1 MKKRIGSLLL
11 VVAMCLTLL
20 PTAAFAAEDVSV
32 WDGTI
37 ATEFAGGTG
46 TESDPY
52 QIADGAQLAYLA
64 QTVNNGEE
72 YKDKYFVLTADID
85 LGNQQWTPIG
95 NSFASLLFHD
105 TDYRIFAGNVD
116 GKGYTIS
123 NLSIGT
129 ENEPLTSD
137 VFGLFG
143 AAMGKI
149 SNLNLDN
156 VFINGVAKNVS
167 RYVIGLSGGLAGSAS
182 DSIENCHV
190 TNLNMNLATPDNGV
204 SAAYWLGGLVGALDS
219 EHIEGCSVSGKITE
233 KSGKGSVGGFIGEL
247 GKGAKISYSHADVAL
262 TVTADYYGGA
272 AVGGFIGKGNGES
285 DKATVINNCYA
296 TGNVTGG
303 SYSGGFAGGLWGL
316 NIENCYA
323 AGNVTQAA
331 ASMASFVGTDASDP
345 HYYGSIKNCYT
356 TGEVIGT
363 AANTYAFAQQDAT
376 ERSPITNCYFV
387 DTNSKIKNTNETA
400 TAKTLDEM
408 KTEDFATALNNNNP
422 ANGWIYKDGQTPL
435 CGAEPADYS
444 AVDAALTKM
453 PADLTVYTD
462 ETVAALNTA
471 KANVVK
477 GKVIAKQSEVDAW
490 ATAIED
496 AVAAL
501 KYKSAD
507 YTKVD
512 AALAKVPSDVNGYTD
527 ASVAALNA
535 AIAAVDRTK
544 NITEQTAVDA
554 MATAIENAIA
564 GLTRKSS
571 GSSGSSTPRYE
582 VTAPSQTAGGT
593 VSVSPKNASKGSTVT
608 ITVAPAEGYEVGS
621 VTVKDAK
628 GNTIAVTD
636 KGNGKYTFIMPG
648 SKVSIGT
655 AFTKTPETSPFD
667 DVSVDA
673 YYFDAVKWAADKGI
687 TGGVSDNLFAPDDG
701 CTRAHIVTF
710 LWRAAGSPEPKS
722 MASFTDVTASAYY
735 AKAVAW
741 AVENGVTNGT
751 TATTFDPDAVCTRAQ
766 AVAFLARALNGKGG
780 SAVAF
785 TDVPADSY
793 YADAVAWAVVNRV
806 TNGVSSD
813 RFAPDNSCTRAQITA
828 FLYRAYVK

>member
-20 PTAAFAAEDVSV
+20 PTAAFAVDDEETAAAPEKFVITSVSDLQTFADAV
-32 WDGTI
+32 NEGDYDGKTDAVVTLDADLDLAGI
-37 ATEFAGGTG
+37 AWIPMGDTSHDFAGTF
-46 TESDPY
+46 
-52 QIADGAQLAYLA
+52 DGQ
-64 QTVNNGEE
+64 G
-72 YKDKYFVLTADID
+72 
-85 LGNQQWTPIG
+85 
-95 NSFASLLFHD
+95 H
-105 TDYRIFAGNVD
+105 
-116 GKGYTIS
+116 TIS
-123 NLSIGT
+123 NLTIGT
-129 ENEPLTSD
+129 ADAPITGELA
-137 VFGLFG
+137 GLFG
-143 AAMGKI
+143 VVEGTVK
-149 SNLNLDN
+149 NLFLDEVSVNAN
-156 VFINGVAKNVS
+156 VGY
-167 RYVIGLSGGLAGSAS
+167 YVGGLAAYAVGP
-182 DSIENCHV
+182 IENCHITKLDMDAV
-190 TNLNMNLATPDNGV
+190 ASGV
-204 SAAYWLGGLVGALDS
+204 GGLIGYATS
-219 EHIEGCSVSGKITE
+219 GNSIYGCSVSGEIAV
-233 KSGKGSVGGFIGEL
+233 KSGCQGVGGFIGSM
-247 GKGAKISYSHADVAL
+247 GKNAQITYSGATVS
-262 TVTADYYGGA
+262 VTAPKEGSTNA
-272 AVGGFIGKGNGES
+272 GGFIGRGNGERAARAIVKNCYS
-285 DKATVINNCYA
+285 KGAVTGGAYAGGFTGSMAGMDIQNCYA
-296 TGNVTGG
+296 TGNVTDAFVEMT
-303 SYSGGFAGGLWGL
+303 SFAGTNSVAFDLDGVAR
-316 NIENCYA
+316 NCYA
-323 AGNVTQAA
+323 T
-331 ASMASFVGTDASDP
+331 GTA
-345 HYYGSIKNCYT
+345 T
-356 TGEVIGT
+356 AGT
-363 AANTYAFAQQDAT
+363 AAFL
-376 ERSPITNCYFV
+376 
-387 DTNSKIKNTNETA
+387 NETA
-400 TAKTLDEM
+400 TARSEVVNCYYVDTNTAVATGYEKATAKSLDEM
-408 KTEDFATALNNNNP
+408 KAEEFAAMLNNGDTT
-422 ANGWIYKDGQTPL
+422 NGWIYKDGQTPL

-444 AVDAALTKM
+444 AVDAALKKM

-507 YTKVD
+507 YTQVD

-535 AIAAVDRTK
+535 AIVAVDRTK

-582 VTAPSQTAGGT
+582 VTAPGQTAGGT

-608 ITVAPAEGYEVGS
+608 ITVTPAEGYEVGS

-636 KGNGKYTFIMPG
+636 KGNGKYTFTMPG
-648 SKVSIGT
+648 SKVSIST
-655 AFTKTPETSPFD
+655 AFTKMPETSPFD

-722 MASFTDVTASAYY
+722 MAGFTDVSASAYY

-780 SAVAF
+780 SAAAF

-793 YADAVAWAVVNRV
+793 YADAVAWAVENRV

>member
-20 PTAAFAAEDVSV
+20 PIAAFAVDDEETAAAPEKFVITSV
-32 WDGTI
+32 GDLQAFADAVNKGDYDGKTDAVVTLDADLDLAGI
-37 ATEFAGGTG
+37 AWIPMGDTSHDFAGTF
-46 TESDPY
+46 
-52 QIADGAQLAYLA
+52 DGQ
-64 QTVNNGEE
+64 G
-72 YKDKYFVLTADID
+72 
-85 LGNQQWTPIG
+85 
-95 NSFASLLFHD
+95 H
-105 TDYRIFAGNVD
+105 
-116 GKGYTIS
+116 TIS
-123 NLSIGT
+123 NLTIGT
-129 ENEPLTSD
+129 ADAPITGELA
-137 VFGLFG
+137 GLFG
-143 AAMGKI
+143 VVEGTVK
-149 SNLNLDN
+149 NLFLDEVSVNAN
-156 VFINGVAKNVS
+156 VGY
-167 RYVIGLSGGLAGSAS
+167 YVGGLVAYAVGP
-182 DSIENCHV
+182 IENCHITKLDMDAV
-190 TNLNMNLATPDNGV
+190 ASGV
-204 SAAYWLGGLVGALDS
+204 GGLIGYATS
-219 EHIEGCSVSGKITE
+219 GNSIYGCSVSGEIAV
-233 KSGKGSVGGFIGEL
+233 KSGCPGVGGFIGSM
-247 GKGAKISYSHADVAL
+247 GKNAQITYSGATVS
-262 TVTADYYGGA
+262 VTAPKERSTNA
-272 AVGGFIGKGNGES
+272 GGFIGRGNGERAARAIVKNCYS
-285 DKATVINNCYA
+285 KGAVTGGAYAGGFTGSMAGMDIQNCYA
-296 TGNVTGG
+296 TGNVTDAFVEMT
-303 SYSGGFAGGLWGL
+303 SFAGTNSVAFDLDGVAR
-316 NIENCYA
+316 NCYA
-323 AGNVTQAA
+323 T
-331 ASMASFVGTDASDP
+331 GTA
-345 HYYGSIKNCYT
+345 T
-356 TGEVIGT
+356 AGT
-363 AANTYAFAQQDAT
+363 AAFL
-376 ERSPITNCYFV
+376 
-387 DTNSKIKNTNETA
+387 NETA
-400 TAKTLDEM
+400 TARSEVVNCYYVDTNTAVATGNEKATDKSLDEM
-408 KTEDFATALNNNNP
+408 KAEEFAAMLNNGDTT
-422 ANGWIYKDGQTPL
+422 NGWIYKDGQTPL

-444 AVDAALTKM
+444 AVDAALKKM
-453 PADLTVYTD
+453 PADLTVLYTD

-608 ITVAPAEGYEVGS
+608 ITVTPAEGYEVGS

-636 KGNGKYTFIMPG
+636 KGNGKYTFTMPG

-655 AFTKTPETSPFD
+655 AFIKTPETSPFD

-722 MASFTDVTASAYY
+722 MAGFTDVSASAYY

-780 SAVAF
+780 SAAAF

-793 YADAVAWAVVNRV
+793 YADAVAWAVANSV

-813 RFAPDNSCTRAQITA
+813 RFAPNNRCTRAQITA

>member
-20 PTAAFAAEDVSV
+20 PTAAFAVDDEGTAAAPEKFVIKTVEDLQTFATAVNGGKYNDQTDAVVSL
-32 WDGTI
+32 
-37 ATEFAGGTG
+37 E
-46 TESDPY
+46 
-52 QIADGAQLAYLA
+52 ADL
-64 QTVNNGEE
+64 N
-72 YKDKYFVLTADID
+72 LT
-85 LGNQQWTPIG
+85 
-95 NSFASLLFHD
+95 
-105 TDYRIFAGNVD
+105 NVD
-116 GKGYTIS
+116 WVSMGDGDHYFSGKFYGNGHTIS
-123 NLSIGT
+123 NLDFSSLYGK
-129 ENEPLTSD
+129 NEYTAEGF
-137 VFGLFG
+137 FGEIYG
-143 AAMGKI
+143 A
-149 SNLNLDN
+149 
-156 VFINGVAKNVS
+156 
-167 RYVIGLSGGLAGSAS
+167 
-182 DSIENCHV
+182 E
-190 TNLNMNLATPDNGV
+190 
-204 SAAYWLGGLVGALDS
+204 
-219 EHIEGCSVSGKITE
+219 VSGLTIQGTITVDSTR
-233 KSGKGSVGGFIGEL
+233 KYTYFGVL
-247 GKGAKISYSHADVAL
+247 A
-262 TVTADYYGGA
+262 
-272 AVGGFIGKGNGES
+272 
-285 DKATVINNCYA
+285 
-296 TGNVTGG
+296 
-303 SYSGGFAGGLWGL
+303 GFAGGCTFSDCVANVSFTNNGQYVYGTLGL
-316 NIENCYA
+316 IGWSADTNIEYCQNKGNYTITGSMGSLYVGGIAGFADGTSEIRYCMNTGDMTVNAPHAGGIVGHLTGNAKLINCYSVGKLTPCGKGIEDIGGIVGTVGSNTGTNNTVQHCYFSGEIDLSQYTATPPYTLFGGIVGQKTIAPRKDDGVDVAEAVFENNFFAEKENVTACGTNVEVGTAKSLEYMKTKEFYGELTAGGGDYIYVENGTPVLPAPKYTVSFDITPTDNLTGVTVKIGEETLDPTSKKIALA
-323 AGNVTQAA
+323 AGTYNVTVEGT
-331 ASMASFVGTDASDP
+331 SFSKEIT
-345 HYYGSIKNCYT
+345 I
-356 TGEVIGT
+356 T
-363 AANTYAFAQQDAT
+363 AD
-376 ERSPITNCYFV
+376 
-387 DTNSKIKNTNETA
+387 TA
-400 TAKTLDEM
+400 THTQTLD
-408 KTEDFATALNNNNP
+408 L
-422 ANGWIYKDGQTPL
+422 
-435 CGAEPADYS
+435 
-444 AVDAALTKM
+444 
-453 PADLTVYTD
+453 
-462 ETVAALNTA
+462 
-471 KANVVK
+471 
-477 GKVIAKQSEVDAW
+477 
-490 ATAIED
+490 
-496 AVAAL
+496 
-501 KYKSAD
+501 SAD

-582 VTAPSQTAGGT
+582 VTAPGQTAGGT
-593 VSVSPKNASKGSTVT
+593 VSVSPKNAAKGSTVT
-608 ITVAPAEGYEVGS
+608 ITVTPAEGYEVGS
-621 VTVKDAK
+621 VTAKDAK

-722 MASFTDVTASAYY
+722 MTSFTDVTASAYY

-780 SAVAF
+780 SSAAF

-793 YADAVAWAVVNRV
+793 YADAVAWAVANRV

>member
-20 PTAAFAAEDVSV
+20 PTAAFAVDDEETAAAPEKFVITSV
-32 WDGTI
+32 GDLQAFADAVNKGDYDGKTDAVVTLDADLDLAGI
-37 ATEFAGGTG
+37 AWIPMGDTSHDFAGTF
-46 TESDPY
+46 
-52 QIADGAQLAYLA
+52 DGQ
-64 QTVNNGEE
+64 G
-72 YKDKYFVLTADID
+72 
-85 LGNQQWTPIG
+85 
-95 NSFASLLFHD
+95 H
-105 TDYRIFAGNVD
+105 
-116 GKGYTIS
+116 TIS
-123 NLSIGT
+123 NLTIGT
-129 ENEPLTSD
+129 ADAPITGELA
-137 VFGLFG
+137 GLFG
-143 AAMGKI
+143 VVEGTVK
-149 SNLNLDN
+149 NLFLDEVSVNAN
-156 VFINGVAKNVS
+156 VGY
-167 RYVIGLSGGLAGSAS
+167 YVGGLVAYAVGP
-182 DSIENCHV
+182 IENCHITKLDMDAV
-190 TNLNMNLATPDNGV
+190 ASGV
-204 SAAYWLGGLVGALDS
+204 GGLIGYATS
-219 EHIEGCSVSGKITE
+219 GNSIYGCSVSGEIAV
-233 KSGKGSVGGFIGEL
+233 KSGCQGVGGFIGSM
-247 GKGAKISYSHADVAL
+247 GKNAQITYSGATVS
-262 TVTADYYGGA
+262 VTAPKERSTNA
-272 AVGGFIGKGNGES
+272 GGFIGRGNGERAARAIVKNCYS
-285 DKATVINNCYA
+285 KGAVTGGAYAGGFTGSMAGMDIQNCYA
-296 TGNVTGG
+296 TGNVTDAFVEMT
-303 SYSGGFAGGLWGL
+303 SFAGTNSVAFDLDGGAR
-316 NIENCYA
+316 NCYA
-323 AGNVTQAA
+323 T
-331 ASMASFVGTDASDP
+331 GTA
-345 HYYGSIKNCYT
+345 T
-356 TGEVIGT
+356 AGT
-363 AANTYAFAQQDAT
+363 AAFL
-376 ERSPITNCYFV
+376 
-387 DTNSKIKNTNETA
+387 NETA
-400 TAKTLDEM
+400 TARSEVVNCYYVDTNTAVATGYEKATAKSLDEM
-408 KTEDFATALNNNNP
+408 KAEEFAAMLNNGDTT
-422 ANGWIYKDGQTPL
+422 NGWIYKDGQTPL

-444 AVDAALTKM
+444 AVDAALKKM
-453 PADLTVYTD
+453 PEDLTVLYTD

-608 ITVAPAEGYEVGS
+608 ITVTPAEGYEVGS

-636 KGNGKYTFIMPG
+636 KGNGKYTFTMPG

-655 AFTKTPETSPFD
+655 AFIKTPETSPFD

-722 MASFTDVTASAYY
+722 MAGFTDVSASAYY

-780 SAVAF
+780 SAAAF

-793 YADAVAWAVVNRV
+793 YADAVAWAVANSV

-813 RFAPDNSCTRAQITA
+813 RFAPNNRCTRAQITA

>member
-20 PTAAFAAEDVSV
+20 PIAAFAVDDEETAAAPEKFVITSV
-32 WDGTI
+32 GDLQAFADAVNKGDYDGKTDAVVTLDADLDLAGI
-37 ATEFAGGTG
+37 AWIPMGDTSHDFAGTF
-46 TESDPY
+46 
-52 QIADGAQLAYLA
+52 DGQ
-64 QTVNNGEE
+64 G
-72 YKDKYFVLTADID
+72 
-85 LGNQQWTPIG
+85 
-95 NSFASLLFHD
+95 H
-105 TDYRIFAGNVD
+105 
-116 GKGYTIS
+116 TIS
-123 NLSIGT
+123 NLTIGT
-129 ENEPLTSD
+129 ADAPITGELA
-137 VFGLFG
+137 GLFG
-143 AAMGKI
+143 VVEGTVK
-149 SNLNLDN
+149 NLFLDEVSVNAN
-156 VFINGVAKNVS
+156 VGY
-167 RYVIGLSGGLAGSAS
+167 YVGGLVAYAVGP
-182 DSIENCHV
+182 IENCHITKLDMDAV
-190 TNLNMNLATPDNGV
+190 ASGV
-204 SAAYWLGGLVGALDS
+204 GGLIGYATS
-219 EHIEGCSVSGKITE
+219 GNSIYGCSVSGEIAV
-233 KSGKGSVGGFIGEL
+233 KSGCQGVGGFIGSM
-247 GKGAKISYSHADVAL
+247 GKNAQITYSGATVS
-262 TVTADYYGGA
+262 VTAPKERSTNA
-272 AVGGFIGKGNGES
+272 GGFIGRGNGERAARAIVKNCYS
-285 DKATVINNCYA
+285 KGAVTGGAYAGGFTGSMAGMDIQNCYA
-296 TGNVTGG
+296 TGNVTDAFVEMT
-303 SYSGGFAGGLWGL
+303 SFAGTNSVAFDLDGVAR
-316 NIENCYA
+316 NCYA
-323 AGNVTQAA
+323 T
-331 ASMASFVGTDASDP
+331 GTA
-345 HYYGSIKNCYT
+345 T
-356 TGEVIGT
+356 AGT
-363 AANTYAFAQQDAT
+363 AAFLNETA
-376 ERSPITNCYFV
+376 RSEVVNCYYV
-387 DTNSKIKNTNETA
+387 DTNTAVATGYEKA
-400 TAKTLDEM
+400 TAKSLDEM
-408 KTEDFATALNNNNP
+408 KAEEFAAMLNNGDTT
-422 ANGWIYKDGQTPL
+422 NGWIYKDGQTPL

-444 AVDAALTKM
+444 AVDAALKKM
-453 PADLTVYTD
+453 PADLTVLYTD

-608 ITVAPAEGYEVGS
+608 ITVTLAEGYEVGS

-636 KGNGKYTFIMPG
+636 KGNGKYTFTMPG

-655 AFTKTPETSPFD
+655 AFIKTPETSPFD

-722 MASFTDVTASAYY
+722 MAGFTDVSASAYY

-780 SAVAF
+780 SAAAF

-793 YADAVAWAVVNRV
+793 YADAVAWAVANSV

-813 RFAPDNSCTRAQITA
+813 RFAPNNRCTRAQITA

>member
-20 PTAAFAAEDVSV
+20 PIAAFAVDDEETAAAPEKFVITSV
-32 WDGTI
+32 GDLQAFADAVNKGDYDGKTDAVVTLDADLDLAGI
-37 ATEFAGGTG
+37 AWIPMGDTSHDFAGTF
-46 TESDPY
+46 
-52 QIADGAQLAYLA
+52 DGQ
-64 QTVNNGEE
+64 G
-72 YKDKYFVLTADID
+72 
-85 LGNQQWTPIG
+85 
-95 NSFASLLFHD
+95 H
-105 TDYRIFAGNVD
+105 
-116 GKGYTIS
+116 TIS
-123 NLSIGT
+123 NLTIGT
-129 ENEPLTSD
+129 ADAPITGELA
-137 VFGLFG
+137 GLFG
-143 AAMGKI
+143 VVEGTVK
-149 SNLNLDN
+149 NLFLDEVSVNAN
-156 VFINGVAKNVS
+156 VGY
-167 RYVIGLSGGLAGSAS
+167 YVGGLVAYAVGP
-182 DSIENCHV
+182 IENCHITKLDMDAV
-190 TNLNMNLATPDNGV
+190 ASGV
-204 SAAYWLGGLVGALDS
+204 GGLIGYATS
-219 EHIEGCSVSGKITE
+219 GNSIYGCSVSGEIAV
-233 KSGKGSVGGFIGEL
+233 KSGCQGVGGFIGSM
-247 GKGAKISYSHADVAL
+247 GKNAQITYSGATVS
-262 TVTADYYGGA
+262 VTAPKERSTNA
-272 AVGGFIGKGNGES
+272 GGFIGRGNGERAARAIVKNCYS
-285 DKATVINNCYA
+285 KGAVTGGAYAGGFTGSMAGMDIQNCYA
-296 TGNVTGG
+296 TGNVTDAFVEMT
-303 SYSGGFAGGLWGL
+303 SFAGTNSVAFDLDGVAR
-316 NIENCYA
+316 NCYA
-323 AGNVTQAA
+323 T
-331 ASMASFVGTDASDP
+331 GTA
-345 HYYGSIKNCYT
+345 T
-356 TGEVIGT
+356 AGT
-363 AANTYAFAQQDAT
+363 AAFL
-376 ERSPITNCYFV
+376 
-387 DTNSKIKNTNETA
+387 NETA
-400 TAKTLDEM
+400 TARSEVVNCYYVDTNTAVATGYEKATAKSLDEM
-408 KTEDFATALNNNNP
+408 KAEEFAAMLNNGDTT
-422 ANGWIYKDGQTPL
+422 NGWIYKDGQTPL

-444 AVDAALTKM
+444 AVDAALKKM
-453 PADLTVYTD
+453 PADLTVLYTD

-608 ITVAPAEGYEVGS
+608 ITVTPAEGYEVGS

-636 KGNGKYTFIMPG
+636 KGNGKYTFTMPG

-655 AFTKTPETSPFD
+655 AFIKTPETSPFD

-722 MASFTDVTASAYY
+722 MAGFTDVSASAYY

-766 AVAFLARALNGKGG
+766 AVAFLARALTGKGG
-780 SAVAF
+780 SAAAF

-793 YADAVAWAVVNRV
+793 YADAVAWAVANSV

-813 RFAPDNSCTRAQITA
+813 RFAPNNRCTRAQITA

>member
-20 PTAAFAAEDVSV
+20 PIAAFAVDDEETAAAPEKFVITSV
-32 WDGTI
+32 GDLQAFADAVNKGDYDGKTDAVVTLDADLDLAGI
-37 ATEFAGGTG
+37 AWIPMGDTSHDFAGTF
-46 TESDPY
+46 
-52 QIADGAQLAYLA
+52 DGQ
-64 QTVNNGEE
+64 G
-72 YKDKYFVLTADID
+72 
-85 LGNQQWTPIG
+85 
-95 NSFASLLFHD
+95 H
-105 TDYRIFAGNVD
+105 
-116 GKGYTIS
+116 TIS
-123 NLSIGT
+123 NLTIGT
-129 ENEPLTSD
+129 ADAPITGELA
-137 VFGLFG
+137 GLFG
-143 AAMGKI
+143 VVEGTVK
-149 SNLNLDN
+149 NLFLDEVSVNAN
-156 VFINGVAKNVS
+156 VGY
-167 RYVIGLSGGLAGSAS
+167 YVGGLVAYAVGP
-182 DSIENCHV
+182 IENCHITKLDMDAV
-190 TNLNMNLATPDNGV
+190 ASGV
-204 SAAYWLGGLVGALDS
+204 GGLIGYATS
-219 EHIEGCSVSGKITE
+219 GNSIYGCSVSGEIAV
-233 KSGKGSVGGFIGEL
+233 KSGCQGVGGFIGSM
-247 GKGAKISYSHADVAL
+247 GKNAQITYSGATVS
-262 TVTADYYGGA
+262 VTAPKERSTNA
-272 AVGGFIGKGNGES
+272 GGFIGRGNGERAARAIVKNCYS
-285 DKATVINNCYA
+285 KGAVTGGAYAGGFTGSMAGMDIQNCYA
-296 TGNVTGG
+296 TGNVTDAFVEMT
-303 SYSGGFAGGLWGL
+303 SFAGTNSVAFDLDGVAR
-316 NIENCYA
+316 NCYA
-323 AGNVTQAA
+323 T
-331 ASMASFVGTDASDP
+331 GTA
-345 HYYGSIKNCYT
+345 T
-356 TGEVIGT
+356 AGT
-363 AANTYAFAQQDAT
+363 AAFL
-376 ERSPITNCYFV
+376 
-387 DTNSKIKNTNETA
+387 NETA
-400 TAKTLDEM
+400 TARSEVVNCYYVDTNTAVATGYEKATAKSLDEM
-408 KTEDFATALNNNNP
+408 KAEDFAAMLNNGDTT
-422 ANGWIYKDGQTPL
+422 NGWIYKDGQTPL

-444 AVDAALTKM
+444 AVDAALKKM
-453 PADLTVYTD
+453 PADLTVLYTD

-608 ITVAPAEGYEVGS
+608 ITVTPAEGYEVGS

-636 KGNGKYTFIMPG
+636 KGNGKYTFTMPG

-655 AFTKTPETSPFD
+655 AFIKTPETSPFD

-722 MASFTDVTASAYY
+722 MAGFTDVSASAYY

-780 SAVAF
+780 SAAAF

-793 YADAVAWAVVNRV
+793 YADAVAWAVANSV

-813 RFAPDNSCTRAQITA
+813 RFAPNNRCTRAQITA

>member
-20 PTAAFAAEDVSV
+20 PTAAFAVDDEETAAAPEKFVITSVSDLQTFADAV
-32 WDGTI
+32 NEGDYDGKTDAVVTLDADLDLAGI
-37 ATEFAGGTG
+37 AWTPMGDTSHDFAGTF
-46 TESDPY
+46 
-52 QIADGAQLAYLA
+52 DGQ
-64 QTVNNGEE
+64 G
-72 YKDKYFVLTADID
+72 
-85 LGNQQWTPIG
+85 
-95 NSFASLLFHD
+95 H
-105 TDYRIFAGNVD
+105 
-116 GKGYTIS
+116 TIS
-123 NLSIGT
+123 NLTIGT
-129 ENEPLTSD
+129 ADAPITGELA
-137 VFGLFG
+137 GLFG
-143 AAMGKI
+143 VVEGTVKNLFLDEVSVNANVGYYVGALAAYAVGP
-149 SNLNLDN
+149 
-156 VFINGVAKNVS
+156 
-167 RYVIGLSGGLAGSAS
+167 
-182 DSIENCHV
+182 IENCHITKLDMDAV
-190 TNLNMNLATPDNGV
+190 ASGV
-204 SAAYWLGGLVGALDS
+204 GGLIGYATS
-219 EHIEGCSVSGKITE
+219 GNSIYGCSVSGEIAV
-233 KSGKGSVGGFIGEL
+233 KSGCQGVGGFIGSM
-247 GKGAKISYSHADVAL
+247 GKNAQITYSGATVS
-262 TVTADYYGGA
+262 VTAPKERSTNA
-272 AVGGFIGKGNGES
+272 GGFIGRGNGERAARAIVKNCYS
-285 DKATVINNCYA
+285 KGAVTGGAYAGGFTGSMAGMDIQNCYA
-296 TGNVTGG
+296 TGNVTDAFVEMT
-303 SYSGGFAGGLWGL
+303 SFAGTNSDAFDLDGVAR
-316 NIENCYA
+316 NCYA
-323 AGNVTQAA
+323 T
-331 ASMASFVGTDASDP
+331 GTA
-345 HYYGSIKNCYT
+345 T
-356 TGEVIGT
+356 AGT
-363 AANTYAFAQQDAT
+363 AAFL
-376 ERSPITNCYFV
+376 
-387 DTNSKIKNTNETA
+387 NETA
-400 TAKTLDEM
+400 TARSEVVNCYYVDTNTAVATGYEKATAKSLDEM
-408 KTEDFATALNNNNP
+408 KTEEFAAMLNNGDTT
-422 ANGWIYKDGQTPL
+422 NGWIYKDAQTPL

-444 AVDAALTKM
+444 AVDAAFAKI

-477 GKVIAKQSEVDAW
+477 GKVIAKQNEVNAW

-501 KYKSAD
+501 EYKSAD

-593 VSVSPKNASKGSTVT
+593 VSVSPKSASKGSTVT

-636 KGNGKYTFIMPG
+636 KGNGKYTFTMPG

-655 AFTKTPETSPFD
+655 AFIKTPETSPFD

>member
-20 PTAAFAAEDVSV
+20 PTAAFAVDDEETAAAPEKFVITSVSDLQTFADAV
-32 WDGTI
+32 NEGDYDGKTDAVVTLDADLDLAGI
-37 ATEFAGGTG
+37 AWTPMGDTSHDFAGTF
-46 TESDPY
+46 
-52 QIADGAQLAYLA
+52 DGQ
-64 QTVNNGEE
+64 G
-72 YKDKYFVLTADID
+72 
-85 LGNQQWTPIG
+85 
-95 NSFASLLFHD
+95 H
-105 TDYRIFAGNVD
+105 
-116 GKGYTIS
+116 TIS
-123 NLSIGT
+123 NLTIGT
-129 ENEPLTSD
+129 ADAPITGELA
-137 VFGLFG
+137 GLFG
-143 AAMGKI
+143 VVEGTVK
-149 SNLNLDN
+149 NLFLNEVSVNAN
-156 VFINGVAKNVS
+156 VGY
-167 RYVIGLSGGLAGSAS
+167 YVGGLVAYAVGP
-182 DSIENCHV
+182 IENCHITKLDMDAV
-190 TNLNMNLATPDNGV
+190 ASGV
-204 SAAYWLGGLVGALDS
+204 GGLIGYATS
-219 EHIEGCSVSGKITE
+219 GNSIYGCSVSGEIAV
-233 KSGKGSVGGFIGEL
+233 KSGCQGVGGFIGSM
-247 GKGAKISYSHADVAL
+247 GKNAQITYSGATVS
-262 TVTADYYGGA
+262 VTAPKERSTNA
-272 AVGGFIGKGNGES
+272 GGFIGRGNGERAARAIVKNCYS
-285 DKATVINNCYA
+285 KGAVTGGAYAGGFTGSMAGMDIQNCYA
-296 TGNVTGG
+296 TGNVTDAFVEMT
-303 SYSGGFAGGLWGL
+303 SFAGTNSVAFDLDGVAR
-316 NIENCYA
+316 NCYA
-323 AGNVTQAA
+323 T
-331 ASMASFVGTDASDP
+331 GTA
-345 HYYGSIKNCYT
+345 T
-356 TGEVIGT
+356 TGT
-363 AANTYAFAQQDAT
+363 AAFL
-376 ERSPITNCYFV
+376 
-387 DTNSKIKNTNETA
+387 NETA
-400 TAKTLDEM
+400 TARSEVVNCYYVGTNTAVATGYEKATAKSLDEM
-408 KTEDFATALNNNNP
+408 KAEEFAAMLNNGDTT
-422 ANGWIYKDGQTPL
+422 NGWIYKDGQTPL

-444 AVDAALTKM
+444 AVDAALKKM
-453 PADLTVYTD
+453 PADLTVLYTD

-608 ITVAPAEGYEVGS
+608 ITVTPAEGYEVGS

-636 KGNGKYTFIMPG
+636 KGNGKYTFTMPG

-722 MASFTDVTASAYY
+722 MAGFTDVSASAYY

-780 SAVAF
+780 PAAAF

-793 YADAVAWAVVNRV
+793 CYYADAVAWAVENRV

-813 RFAPDNSCTRAQITA
+813 RFAPNNRCTRAQITA

>member
-1 MKKRIGSLLL
+1 M
-11 VVAMCLTLL
+11 A
-20 PTAAFAAEDVSV
+20 
-32 WDGTI
+32 
-37 ATEFAGGTG
+37 
-46 TESDPY
+46 
-52 QIADGAQLAYLA
+52 
-64 QTVNNGEE
+64 
-72 YKDKYFVLTADID
+72 
-85 LGNQQWTPIG
+85 
-95 NSFASLLFHD
+95 
-105 TDYRIFAGNVD
+105 
-116 GKGYTIS
+116 
-123 NLSIGT
+123 
-129 ENEPLTSD
+129 
-137 VFGLFG
+137 GLFG
-143 AAMGKI
+143 VVEGTVK
-149 SNLNLDN
+149 NLFLDEVSVNAN
-156 VFINGVAKNVS
+156 VGY
-167 RYVIGLSGGLAGSAS
+167 YVGGLVAYAVGP
-182 DSIENCHV
+182 IENCHITKLDMDAV
-190 TNLNMNLATPDNGV
+190 ASGV
-204 SAAYWLGGLVGALDS
+204 GGLIGYATS
-219 EHIEGCSVSGKITE
+219 GNSIYGCSVSGEIAV
-233 KSGKGSVGGFIGEL
+233 KSGCQGVGGFIGSM
-247 GKGAKISYSHADVAL
+247 GKNAQITYSGATVS
-262 TVTADYYGGA
+262 VTAPKEGSTNA
-272 AVGGFIGKGNGES
+272 GGFIGRGNGERAARAIVKNCYS
-285 DKATVINNCYA
+285 KGAVTGGAYAGGFTGSMAGMDIQNCYA
-296 TGNVTGG
+296 TGNVTDAFVEMT
-303 SYSGGFAGGLWGL
+303 SFAGTNSVAFDLDGVAR
-316 NIENCYA
+316 NCYA
-323 AGNVTQAA
+323 T
-331 ASMASFVGTDASDP
+331 GTA
-345 HYYGSIKNCYT
+345 T
-356 TGEVIGT
+356 AGT
-363 AANTYAFAQQDAT
+363 AAFL
-376 ERSPITNCYFV
+376 
-387 DTNSKIKNTNETA
+387 NETA
-400 TAKTLDEM
+400 TARSEVVNCYYVDTNTAVATGYEKATAKSLDEM
-408 KTEDFATALNNNNP
+408 KAEEFAAMLNNGDTT
-422 ANGWIYKDGQTPL
+422 NGWIYKDGQTPL

-444 AVDAALTKM
+444 AVDAALKKM

-535 AIAAVDRTK
+535 AIVAVDRTK

-608 ITVAPAEGYEVGS
+608 ISVTPAEGYEVGS

-636 KGNGKYTFIMPG
+636 KGNGKYTFTMPG

-655 AFTKTPETSPFD
+655 AFIKTPETSPFD

-722 MASFTDVTASAYY
+722 MAGFTDVSASAYY

-780 SAVAF
+780 SAAAF

-793 YADAVAWAVVNRV
+793 YADAVAWAVANSV

-813 RFAPDNSCTRAQITA
+813 RFAPNNRCTRAQITA

>member
-20 PTAAFAAEDVSV
+20 PIAAFAVDDEETAAAPEKFVITSVSDLQTFADAV
-32 WDGTI
+32 NEGDYDGKTDAVVTLDADLDLAGI
-37 ATEFAGGTG
+37 AWIPMGDTSHDFAGTF
-46 TESDPY
+46 
-52 QIADGAQLAYLA
+52 DGQ
-64 QTVNNGEE
+64 G
-72 YKDKYFVLTADID
+72 
-85 LGNQQWTPIG
+85 
-95 NSFASLLFHD
+95 H
-105 TDYRIFAGNVD
+105 
-116 GKGYTIS
+116 TIS
-123 NLSIGT
+123 NLTIGT
-129 ENEPLTSD
+129 ADAPITGELA
-137 VFGLFG
+137 GLFG
-143 AAMGKI
+143 VVEGTVK
-149 SNLNLDN
+149 NLFLDEVSVNAN
-156 VFINGVAKNVS
+156 VGY
-167 RYVIGLSGGLAGSAS
+167 YVGGLVAYAVGP
-182 DSIENCHV
+182 IENCHITKLDMDAV
-190 TNLNMNLATPDNGV
+190 ASGV
-204 SAAYWLGGLVGALDS
+204 GGLIGYATS
-219 EHIEGCSVSGKITE
+219 GNSIYGCSVSGEIAV
-233 KSGKGSVGGFIGEL
+233 KSGCQGVGGFIGSM
-247 GKGAKISYSHADVAL
+247 GKNAQITYSGATVS
-262 TVTADYYGGA
+262 VTAPKERSTNA
-272 AVGGFIGKGNGES
+272 GGFIGRGNGERAARAIVKNCYS
-285 DKATVINNCYA
+285 KGAVTGGAYAGGFTGSMAGMDIQNCYA
-296 TGNVTGG
+296 TGNVTDAFVEMT
-303 SYSGGFAGGLWGL
+303 SFAGTNSVAFDLDGVAR
-316 NIENCYA
+316 NCYA
-323 AGNVTQAA
+323 T
-331 ASMASFVGTDASDP
+331 GTA
-345 HYYGSIKNCYT
+345 T
-356 TGEVIGT
+356 AGT
-363 AANTYAFAQQDAT
+363 AAFL
-376 ERSPITNCYFV
+376 
-387 DTNSKIKNTNETA
+387 NETA
-400 TAKTLDEM
+400 TARSEVVNCYYVDTNTAVATGYEKATAKSLDEM
-408 KTEDFATALNNNNP
+408 KAEEFAAMLNNGDTT
-422 ANGWIYKDGQTPL
+422 NGWIYKDGQTPL

-444 AVDAALTKM
+444 AVDAALKKM
-453 PADLTVYTD
+453 PADLTVLYTD

-608 ITVAPAEGYEVGS
+608 ITVTPAEGYEVGS

-636 KGNGKYTFIMPG
+636 KGNGKYTFTMPG

-655 AFTKTPETSPFD
+655 AFIKTPETSPFD

-722 MASFTDVTASAYY
+722 MAGFTDVSASAYY

-780 SAVAF
+780 SAAAF

-793 YADAVAWAVVNRV
+793 YADAVAWAVANSV

-813 RFAPDNSCTRAQITA
+813 RFAPNNRCTRAQITA

>member
-20 PTAAFAAEDVSV
+20 PIAAFAVDDEETAAAPEKFVITSV
-32 WDGTI
+32 GDLQAFADAVNKGDYDGKTDAVVTLDADLDLAGI
-37 ATEFAGGTG
+37 AWIPMGDTSHDFAGTF
-46 TESDPY
+46 
-52 QIADGAQLAYLA
+52 DGQ
-64 QTVNNGEE
+64 G
-72 YKDKYFVLTADID
+72 
-85 LGNQQWTPIG
+85 
-95 NSFASLLFHD
+95 H
-105 TDYRIFAGNVD
+105 
-116 GKGYTIS
+116 TIS
-123 NLSIGT
+123 NLTIGT
-129 ENEPLTSD
+129 ADAPITGELA
-137 VFGLFG
+137 GLFG
-143 AAMGKI
+143 VVEGTVK
-149 SNLNLDN
+149 NLFLDEVSVNAN
-156 VFINGVAKNVS
+156 VGY
-167 RYVIGLSGGLAGSAS
+167 YVGGLVAYAVGP
-182 DSIENCHV
+182 IENCHITKLDMDAV
-190 TNLNMNLATPDNGV
+190 ASGV
-204 SAAYWLGGLVGALDS
+204 GGLIGYATS
-219 EHIEGCSVSGKITE
+219 GNSIYGCSVSGEIAV
-233 KSGKGSVGGFIGEL
+233 KSGCQGVGGFIGSM
-247 GKGAKISYSHADVAL
+247 GKNAQITYSGATVS
-262 TVTADYYGGA
+262 VTAPKERSTNA
-272 AVGGFIGKGNGES
+272 GGFIGRGNGERAARAIVKNCYS
-285 DKATVINNCYA
+285 KGAVTGGAYAGGFTGSMAGMDIQNCYA
-296 TGNVTGG
+296 TGNVTDAFVEMT
-303 SYSGGFAGGLWGL
+303 SFAGTNSVAFDLDGVAR
-316 NIENCYA
+316 NCYA
-323 AGNVTQAA
+323 T
-331 ASMASFVGTDASDP
+331 GTA
-345 HYYGSIKNCYT
+345 T
-356 TGEVIGT
+356 AGT
-363 AANTYAFAQQDAT
+363 AAFL
-376 ERSPITNCYFV
+376 
-387 DTNSKIKNTNETA
+387 NETA
-400 TAKTLDEM
+400 TARSEVVNCYYVDTNTAVATGYEKATAKSLDEM
-408 KTEDFATALNNNNP
+408 KAEEFAAMLNNGDTT
-422 ANGWIYKDGQTPL
+422 NGWIYKDGQTPL
-435 CGAEPADYS
+435 CGAETADYS
-444 AVDAALTKM
+444 AVDAALKKM
-453 PADLTVYTD
+453 PADLTVLYTD

-608 ITVAPAEGYEVGS
+608 ITVTPAEGYEVGS

-636 KGNGKYTFIMPG
+636 KGNGKYTFTMPG

-655 AFTKTPETSPFD
+655 AFIKTPETSPFD

-722 MASFTDVTASAYY
+722 MAGFTDVSASAYY

-780 SAVAF
+780 SAAAF

-793 YADAVAWAVVNRV
+793 YADAVAWAVANSV

-813 RFAPDNSCTRAQITA
+813 RFAPNNRCTRAQITA

>member
-20 PTAAFAAEDVSV
+20 PTAAFAVDDEETAAAPEKFVITSVSDLQTFADAV
-32 WDGTI
+32 NEGDYDGKTDAVVTLDADLDLAGI
-37 ATEFAGGTG
+37 AWTPMGDTSHDFAGTF
-46 TESDPY
+46 
-52 QIADGAQLAYLA
+52 DGQ
-64 QTVNNGEE
+64 G
-72 YKDKYFVLTADID
+72 
-85 LGNQQWTPIG
+85 
-95 NSFASLLFHD
+95 H
-105 TDYRIFAGNVD
+105 
-116 GKGYTIS
+116 TIS
-123 NLSIGT
+123 NLTIGT
-129 ENEPLTSD
+129 ADAPITGELA
-137 VFGLFG
+137 GLFG
-143 AAMGKI
+143 VVEGTVK
-149 SNLNLDN
+149 NLFLDEVSVNAN
-156 VFINGVAKNVS
+156 VGY
-167 RYVIGLSGGLAGSAS
+167 YVGGLAAYAVGP
-182 DSIENCHV
+182 IENCHITKLDMDAV
-190 TNLNMNLATPDNGV
+190 ASGV
-204 SAAYWLGGLVGALDS
+204 GGLIGYATS
-219 EHIEGCSVSGKITE
+219 GNSIYGCSVSGEIAV
-233 KSGKGSVGGFIGEL
+233 KSGCQGVGGFIGSM
-247 GKGAKISYSHADVAL
+247 GKNAQITYSGATVS
-262 TVTADYYGGA
+262 VTAPKERSTNA
-272 AVGGFIGKGNGES
+272 GGFIGRGNGERDARAIVKNCYS
-285 DKATVINNCYA
+285 KGAVTGGAYAGGFTGSMAGMDIQNCYA
-296 TGNVTGG
+296 TGNVTDAFVGMT
-303 SYSGGFAGGLWGL
+303 SFAGTNSVAPYLDGVAR
-316 NIENCYA
+316 NCYA
-323 AGNVTQAA
+323 T
-331 ASMASFVGTDASDP
+331 GTA
-345 HYYGSIKNCYT
+345 T
-356 TGEVIGT
+356 AGT
-363 AANTYAFAQQDAT
+363 AAFL
-376 ERSPITNCYFV
+376 
-387 DTNSKIKNTNETA
+387 NETA
-400 TAKTLDEM
+400 TARSEVVNCYYVDTNTAVATGYEKATAKSLDEM
-408 KTEDFATALNNNNP
+408 KAEEFAAMLNNGDTT
-422 ANGWIYKDGQTPL
+422 NGWIYKDGQTPL

-444 AVDAALTKM
+444 AVDAALKKM

-462 ETVAALNTA
+462 ETVATLNTA

-512 AALAKVPSDVNGYTD
+512 EAIAKANALNKNDYTD
-527 ASVAALNA
+527 FSAVEA
-535 AIAAVDRTK
+535 AINAVDRTK

-554 MATAIENAIA
+554 MATAIDNAIA
-564 GLTRKSS
+564 SLTRKSS
-571 GSSGSSTPRYE
+571 GSSSSSAPRYE
-582 VTAPSQTAGGT
+582 VTAPGQTAGGT

-722 MASFTDVTASAYY
+722 MASFTDVSASAYY

-780 SAVAF
+780 SAAAF

-793 YADAVAWAVVNRV
+793 YADAVAWAVENRV

>member
-20 PTAAFAAEDVSV
+20 PTAAFAVDDEETAAAPEKFVITSVSDLQTFADAV
-32 WDGTI
+32 NEGDYDGKTDAVVTLDADLDLAGI
-37 ATEFAGGTG
+37 AWTPMGDTSHDFAGTF
-46 TESDPY
+46 
-52 QIADGAQLAYLA
+52 DGQ
-64 QTVNNGEE
+64 G
-72 YKDKYFVLTADID
+72 
-85 LGNQQWTPIG
+85 
-95 NSFASLLFHD
+95 H
-105 TDYRIFAGNVD
+105 
-116 GKGYTIS
+116 TIS
-123 NLSIGT
+123 NLTIGT
-129 ENEPLTSD
+129 ADAPITGELA
-137 VFGLFG
+137 GLFG
-143 AAMGKI
+143 VVEGTVK
-149 SNLNLDN
+149 NLFLDEVSVNAN
-156 VFINGVAKNVS
+156 VGY
-167 RYVIGLSGGLAGSAS
+167 YVGGLAAYAVGP
-182 DSIENCHV
+182 IENCHITKLDMDAV
-190 TNLNMNLATPDNGV
+190 ASGV
-204 SAAYWLGGLVGALDS
+204 GGLIGYATS
-219 EHIEGCSVSGKITE
+219 GNSIYGCSVSGEIAV
-233 KSGKGSVGGFIGEL
+233 KSGCQGVGGFIGSM
-247 GKGAKISYSHADVAL
+247 GKNAQITYSGATVS
-262 TVTADYYGGA
+262 VTAPKERSTNA
-272 AVGGFIGKGNGES
+272 GGFIGRGNGERDARAIVKNCYS
-285 DKATVINNCYA
+285 KGAVTGGAYAGGFTGSMAGMDIQNCYA
-296 TGNVTGG
+296 TGNVTDAFVGMT
-303 SYSGGFAGGLWGL
+303 SFAGTNSVAPYLDGVAR
-316 NIENCYA
+316 NCYA
-323 AGNVTQAA
+323 T
-331 ASMASFVGTDASDP
+331 GTA
-345 HYYGSIKNCYT
+345 T
-356 TGEVIGT
+356 AGT
-363 AANTYAFAQQDAT
+363 AAFL
-376 ERSPITNCYFV
+376 
-387 DTNSKIKNTNETA
+387 NETA
-400 TAKTLDEM
+400 TARSEVVNCYYVDTNTAVATGYEKATAKSLDEM
-408 KTEDFATALNNNNP
+408 KAEEFAAMLNNGDTT
-422 ANGWIYKDGQTPL
+422 NGWIYKDGQTPL

-444 AVDAALTKM
+444 AVDAALKKM
-453 PADLTVYTD
+453 PADLTVLYTD

-608 ITVAPAEGYEVGS
+608 ITVTPAEGYEVGS

-636 KGNGKYTFIMPG
+636 KGNGKYTFTMPG

-655 AFTKTPETSPFD
+655 AFIKTPETSPFD

-722 MASFTDVTASAYY
+722 MAGFTDVSASAYY

-780 SAVAF
+780 SAAAF

-793 YADAVAWAVVNRV
+793 YADAVAWAVANSV

-813 RFAPDNSCTRAQITA
+813 RFAPNNRCTRAQITA

>member
-20 PTAAFAAEDVSV
+20 PTAAFAVDDEETAAAPEKFVITSVSDLQTFADAV
-32 WDGTI
+32 NEGDYDGKTDAVVTLDADLDLAGI
-37 ATEFAGGTG
+37 AWTPMGDTSHDFAGTF
-46 TESDPY
+46 
-52 QIADGAQLAYLA
+52 DGQ
-64 QTVNNGEE
+64 G
-72 YKDKYFVLTADID
+72 
-85 LGNQQWTPIG
+85 
-95 NSFASLLFHD
+95 H
-105 TDYRIFAGNVD
+105 
-116 GKGYTIS
+116 TIS
-123 NLSIGT
+123 NLTIGT
-129 ENEPLTSD
+129 ADAPITGELA
-137 VFGLFG
+137 GLFG
-143 AAMGKI
+143 VVEGTVK
-149 SNLNLDN
+149 NLFLDEVSVNAN
-156 VFINGVAKNVS
+156 VGY
-167 RYVIGLSGGLAGSAS
+167 YVGGLAAYAVGP
-182 DSIENCHV
+182 IENCHITKLDMDAV
-190 TNLNMNLATPDNGV
+190 ASGV
-204 SAAYWLGGLVGALDS
+204 GGLIGYATS
-219 EHIEGCSVSGKITE
+219 GNSIYGCSVSGEIAV
-233 KSGKGSVGGFIGEL
+233 KSGCQGVGGFIGSM
-247 GKGAKISYSHADVAL
+247 GKNAQITYSGATVS
-262 TVTADYYGGA
+262 VTAPKERSTNA
-272 AVGGFIGKGNGES
+272 GGFIGRGNGERAARAIVKNCYS
-285 DKATVINNCYA
+285 KGAVTGGAYAGGFTGSMAGMDIQNCYA
-296 TGNVTGG
+296 TGNVTDAFVGMT
-303 SYSGGFAGGLWGL
+303 SFAGTNSVALDLDGVAR
-316 NIENCYA
+316 NCYA
-323 AGNVTQAA
+323 T
-331 ASMASFVGTDASDP
+331 
-345 HYYGSIKNCYT
+345 
-356 TGEVIGT
+356 GT
-363 AANTYAFAQQDAT
+363 ATAGMAAFL
-376 ERSPITNCYFV
+376 
-387 DTNSKIKNTNETA
+387 NETA
-400 TAKTLDEM
+400 TARSEVVNCYYVDTNTAVATGYEKATAKSLDEM
-408 KTEDFATALNNNNP
+408 KAEEFAAMLNNGDTT
-422 ANGWIYKDGQTPL
+422 NGWIYKDGQTPL

-444 AVDAALTKM
+444 AVYAALPKI

-471 KANVVK
+471 RANVVK
-477 GKVIAKQSEVDAW
+477 GMVIAKQSEVDAW

-496 AVAAL
+496 AVVAL
-501 KYKSAD
+501 EYKSAD

-512 AALAKVPSDVNGYTD
+512 AALAQVPSDVNGYTD

-582 VTAPSQTAGGT
+582 VTAPGQTAGGT
-593 VSVSPKNASKGSTVT
+593 VSVSPKNAAKGSTVT
-608 ITVAPAEGYEVGS
+608 ITVTPAEGYEVGS
-621 VTVKDAK
+621 VTAKDAK

-722 MASFTDVTASAYY
+722 MTSFTDVTASAYY

-780 SAVAF
+780 SSAAF

-793 YADAVAWAVVNRV
+793 YADAVAWAVANRV

>member
-1 MKKRIGSLLL
+1 MGDTSH
-11 VVAMCLTLL
+11 
-20 PTAAFAAEDVSV
+20 D
-32 WDGTI
+32 
-37 ATEFAGGTG
+37 FAGTF
-46 TESDPY
+46 
-52 QIADGAQLAYLA
+52 DGQ
-64 QTVNNGEE
+64 G
-72 YKDKYFVLTADID
+72 
-85 LGNQQWTPIG
+85 
-95 NSFASLLFHD
+95 H
-105 TDYRIFAGNVD
+105 
-116 GKGYTIS
+116 TIS
-123 NLSIGT
+123 NLTIGT
-129 ENEPLTSD
+129 ADAPITGELA
-137 VFGLFG
+137 GLFG
-143 AAMGKI
+143 VVEGTVK
-149 SNLNLDN
+149 NLFLDEVSVNAN
-156 VFINGVAKNVS
+156 VGY
-167 RYVIGLSGGLAGSAS
+167 YVGGLVAYAVGP
-182 DSIENCHV
+182 IENCHITKLDMDAV
-190 TNLNMNLATPDNGV
+190 ASGV
-204 SAAYWLGGLVGALDS
+204 GGLIGYATS
-219 EHIEGCSVSGKITE
+219 GNSIYGCSVSGEIAV
-233 KSGKGSVGGFIGEL
+233 KSGCQGVGGFIGSM
-247 GKGAKISYSHADVAL
+247 GKNAQITYSGATVS
-262 TVTADYYGGA
+262 VTAPKDRSTNA
-272 AVGGFIGKGNGES
+272 GGFIGRGNGERAARAIVKNCYS
-285 DKATVINNCYA
+285 KGAVTGGAYAGGFTGSMAGMDIQNCYA
-296 TGNVTGG
+296 TGNVTDAFVEMT
-303 SYSGGFAGGLWGL
+303 SFAGTNSVAFDLDGVAR
-316 NIENCYA
+316 NCYA
-323 AGNVTQAA
+323 T
-331 ASMASFVGTDASDP
+331 GTA
-345 HYYGSIKNCYT
+345 T
-356 TGEVIGT
+356 AGT
-363 AANTYAFAQQDAT
+363 AAFL
-376 ERSPITNCYFV
+376 
-387 DTNSKIKNTNETA
+387 NETA
-400 TAKTLDEM
+400 TARSEVVNCYYVDTNTAVATGYEKATAKSLDEM
-408 KTEDFATALNNNNP
+408 KAEEFAAMLNNGDTT
-422 ANGWIYKDGQTPL
+422 NGWIYKDGQTPL

-444 AVDAALTKM
+444 AVDAALKKM
-453 PADLTVYTD
+453 PADLTVLYTD

-608 ITVAPAEGYEVGS
+608 ITVTPAEGYEVGS

-636 KGNGKYTFIMPG
+636 KGNGKYTFTMPG

-655 AFTKTPETSPFD
+655 AFIKTPETSPFD

-722 MASFTDVTASAYY
+722 MAGFTDVSASAYY

-780 SAVAF
+780 SAAAF

-793 YADAVAWAVVNRV
+793 YADAVAWAVANSV

-813 RFAPDNSCTRAQITA
+813 RFAPNNRCTRAQITA

>member
-1 MKKRIGSLLL
+1 MQGGIVVKKRIGSLLL
-11 VVAMCLTLL
+11 VVAMCLTML
-20 PTAAFAAEDVSV
+20 PTAAFAVDDEETAAAPEKFVITSVSDLQTFADAV
-32 WDGTI
+32 NEGDYDGKTDAVVTLDADLDLAGI
-37 ATEFAGGTG
+37 AWTPMGDTSHDFAGTF
-46 TESDPY
+46 
-52 QIADGAQLAYLA
+52 DGQ
-64 QTVNNGEE
+64 G
-72 YKDKYFVLTADID
+72 
-85 LGNQQWTPIG
+85 
-95 NSFASLLFHD
+95 H
-105 TDYRIFAGNVD
+105 
-116 GKGYTIS
+116 TIS
-123 NLSIGT
+123 NLTIGT
-129 ENEPLTSD
+129 ADAPITGELA
-137 VFGLFG
+137 GLFG
-143 AAMGKI
+143 VVEGTVK
-149 SNLNLDN
+149 NLFLDEVSVNAN
-156 VFINGVAKNVS
+156 VGYYVGDLVAYAV
-167 RYVIGLSGGLAGSAS
+167 GP
-182 DSIENCHV
+182 IENCHITKLDMDAV
-190 TNLNMNLATPDNGV
+190 APGV
-204 SAAYWLGGLVGALDS
+204 GGLIGYATS
-219 EHIEGCSVSGKITE
+219 GNSIYGCSVSGEIAV
-233 KSGKGSVGGFIGEL
+233 KSGCQGVGGFIGSM
-247 GKGAKISYSHADVAL
+247 GKNAQITYSGATVS
-262 TVTADYYGGA
+262 VTAPKERSTNA
-272 AVGGFIGKGNGES
+272 GGFIGRGNGERAARAIVKNCYS
-285 DKATVINNCYA
+285 KGAVTGGAYAGGFTGSMAGMDIQNCYA
-296 TGNVTGG
+296 TGNVTDAFVEMT
-303 SYSGGFAGGLWGL
+303 SFAGTNSVAFDLDGVAR
-316 NIENCYA
+316 NCYA
-323 AGNVTQAA
+323 T
-331 ASMASFVGTDASDP
+331 GTA
-345 HYYGSIKNCYT
+345 T
-356 TGEVIGT
+356 AGT
-363 AANTYAFAQQDAT
+363 AAFL
-376 ERSPITNCYFV
+376 
-387 DTNSKIKNTNETA
+387 NETA
-400 TAKTLDEM
+400 TARSEVVNCYYVDTNTAVATGYEKATAKSLDEM
-408 KTEDFATALNNNNP
+408 KAEEFAAMLNNGDTT
-422 ANGWIYKDGQTPL
+422 NGWIYKDGQTPL

-444 AVDAALTKM
+444 AVDAALKKM
-453 PADLTVYTD
+453 PADLTVLYTD

-608 ITVAPAEGYEVGS
+608 ITVTPAEGYEVGS

-636 KGNGKYTFIMPG
+636 KGNGKYTFTMPG

-655 AFTKTPETSPFD
+655 AFIKTPETSPFD

-722 MASFTDVTASAYY
+722 MAGFTDVSASAYY

-780 SAVAF
+780 SAAAF

-793 YADAVAWAVVNRV
+793 YADAVAWAVANSV

-813 RFAPDNSCTRAQITA
+813 RFAPNNRCTRAQITA

>member
-20 PTAAFAAEDVSV
+20 PTAAFAVDDEETAAAPEKFVITSV
-32 WDGTI
+32 GDLQAFADAVNKGDYDGKTDAVVTLDADLDLAGI
-37 ATEFAGGTG
+37 AWTPMGDTSHDFAGTF
-46 TESDPY
+46 
-52 QIADGAQLAYLA
+52 DGQ
-64 QTVNNGEE
+64 G
-72 YKDKYFVLTADID
+72 
-85 LGNQQWTPIG
+85 
-95 NSFASLLFHD
+95 H
-105 TDYRIFAGNVD
+105 
-116 GKGYTIS
+116 TIS
-123 NLSIGT
+123 NLTIGT
-129 ENEPLTSD
+129 ADAPITGELA
-137 VFGLFG
+137 GLFG
-143 AAMGKI
+143 VVEGTVK
-149 SNLNLDN
+149 NLFLDEVSVNAN
-156 VFINGVAKNVS
+156 VGY
-167 RYVIGLSGGLAGSAS
+167 YVGGLVAYAVGP
-182 DSIENCHV
+182 IENCHITKLDMDAV
-190 TNLNMNLATPDNGV
+190 APGV
-204 SAAYWLGGLVGALDS
+204 GGLIGYATS
-219 EHIEGCSVSGKITE
+219 GNSIYGCSVSGEIAV
-233 KSGKGSVGGFIGEL
+233 KSGCQGVGGFIGSM
-247 GKGAKISYSHADVAL
+247 GKNAQITYSGATVS
-262 TVTADYYGGA
+262 VTAPKERSTNA
-272 AVGGFIGKGNGES
+272 GGFIGRGNGERAARAIVKNCYS
-285 DKATVINNCYA
+285 KGAVTGGAYAGGFTGSMAGMDIQNCYA
-296 TGNVTGG
+296 TGNVTDAFVEMT
-303 SYSGGFAGGLWGL
+303 SFAGTNSVAFDLDGVAR
-316 NIENCYA
+316 NCYA
-323 AGNVTQAA
+323 T
-331 ASMASFVGTDASDP
+331 GTA
-345 HYYGSIKNCYT
+345 T
-356 TGEVIGT
+356 AGT
-363 AANTYAFAQQDAT
+363 AAFL
-376 ERSPITNCYFV
+376 
-387 DTNSKIKNTNETA
+387 NETA
-400 TAKTLDEM
+400 TARSEVVNCYYVDTNTAVATGYEKATAKSLDEM
-408 KTEDFATALNNNNP
+408 KAEKFAAMLNNGDTT
-422 ANGWIYKDGQTPL
+422 NGWIYKDGQTPL

-444 AVDAALTKM
+444 AVDAALKKM
-453 PADLTVYTD
+453 PADLTVLYTD

-608 ITVAPAEGYEVGS
+608 ITVTPAEGYEVGS

-636 KGNGKYTFIMPG
+636 KGNGKYTFTMPG

-655 AFTKTPETSPFD
+655 AFIKTPETSPFD

-722 MASFTDVTASAYY
+722 MAGFTDVSASAYY

-780 SAVAF
+780 SAAAF

-793 YADAVAWAVVNRV
+793 YADAVAWAVANSV

-813 RFAPDNSCTRAQITA
+813 RFAPNNRCTRAQITA

>member
-20 PTAAFAAEDVSV
+20 PIAAFAVDDEETAAAPEKFVITSV
-32 WDGTI
+32 GDLQAFADAVNKGDYDGKTDAVVTLDADLDLAGI
-37 ATEFAGGTG
+37 AWIPMGDTSHDFAGTF
-46 TESDPY
+46 
-52 QIADGAQLAYLA
+52 DGQ
-64 QTVNNGEE
+64 G
-72 YKDKYFVLTADID
+72 
-85 LGNQQWTPIG
+85 
-95 NSFASLLFHD
+95 H
-105 TDYRIFAGNVD
+105 
-116 GKGYTIS
+116 TIS
-123 NLSIGT
+123 NLTIGT
-129 ENEPLTSD
+129 ADAPITGELA
-137 VFGLFG
+137 GLFG
-143 AAMGKI
+143 VVEGTVK
-149 SNLNLDN
+149 NLFLDEVSVNAN
-156 VFINGVAKNVS
+156 VGY
-167 RYVIGLSGGLAGSAS
+167 YVGGLVAYAVGP
-182 DSIENCHV
+182 IENCHITKLDMDAV
-190 TNLNMNLATPDNGV
+190 ASGV
-204 SAAYWLGGLVGALDS
+204 GGLIGYATS
-219 EHIEGCSVSGKITE
+219 GNSIYGCSVSGEIAV
-233 KSGKGSVGGFIGEL
+233 KSGCQGVGGFIGSM
-247 GKGAKISYSHADVAL
+247 GKNAQITYSGATVS
-262 TVTADYYGGA
+262 VTAPKERSTNA
-272 AVGGFIGKGNGES
+272 GGFIGRGNGERAARAIVKNCYS
-285 DKATVINNCYA
+285 KGAVTGGAYAGGFTGSMAGMDIQNCYA
-296 TGNVTGG
+296 TGNVTDAFVEMT
-303 SYSGGFAGGLWGL
+303 SFAGTNSVAFDLDGVAR
-316 NIENCYA
+316 NCYA
-323 AGNVTQAA
+323 T
-331 ASMASFVGTDASDP
+331 GTA
-345 HYYGSIKNCYT
+345 T
-356 TGEVIGT
+356 AGT
-363 AANTYAFAQQDAT
+363 AAFL
-376 ERSPITNCYFV
+376 
-387 DTNSKIKNTNETA
+387 NETA
-400 TAKTLDEM
+400 TARSEVVNCYYVDTNTAVATGYEKATVKSLDEM
-408 KTEDFATALNNNNP
+408 KAEEFAAMLNNGDTT
-422 ANGWIYKDGQTPL
+422 NGWIYKDGQTPL

-444 AVDAALTKM
+444 AVDAALKKM
-453 PADLTVYTD
+453 PADLTVLYTD

-608 ITVAPAEGYEVGS
+608 ITVTPAEGYEVGS

-636 KGNGKYTFIMPG
+636 KGNGKYTFTMPG

-655 AFTKTPETSPFD
+655 AFIKTPETSPFD

-722 MASFTDVTASAYY
+722 MAGFTDVSASAYY

-780 SAVAF
+780 SAAAF

-793 YADAVAWAVVNRV
+793 YADAVAWAVANSV

-813 RFAPDNSCTRAQITA
+813 RFAPNNRCTRAQITA

>member
-1 MKKRIGSLLL
+1 MQGGIVVKKRIGSLLL

-20 PTAAFAAEDVSV
+20 PTAAFAVDDEETAAAPEKFVITSVSDLQTFADAV
-32 WDGTI
+32 NEGDYDGKTDAVVTLDADLDLAGI
-37 ATEFAGGTG
+37 AWTPMGDTSHDFAGTF
-46 TESDPY
+46 
-52 QIADGAQLAYLA
+52 DGQ
-64 QTVNNGEE
+64 G
-72 YKDKYFVLTADID
+72 
-85 LGNQQWTPIG
+85 
-95 NSFASLLFHD
+95 H
-105 TDYRIFAGNVD
+105 
-116 GKGYTIS
+116 TIS
-123 NLSIGT
+123 NLTIGT
-129 ENEPLTSD
+129 ADAPITGELA
-137 VFGLFG
+137 GLFG
-143 AAMGKI
+143 VVEGTVK
-149 SNLNLDN
+149 NLFLDEVSVNAN
-156 VFINGVAKNVS
+156 VGY
-167 RYVIGLSGGLAGSAS
+167 YVGGLVAYAVGP
-182 DSIENCHV
+182 IENCHITKLDMDAV
-190 TNLNMNLATPDNGV
+190 APGV
-204 SAAYWLGGLVGALDS
+204 GGLIGYATS
-219 EHIEGCSVSGKITE
+219 GNSIYGCSVSGEIAV
-233 KSGKGSVGGFIGEL
+233 KSGCQGVGGFIGSM
-247 GKGAKISYSHADVAL
+247 GKNAQITYSGATVS
-262 TVTADYYGGA
+262 VTAPKERSTNA
-272 AVGGFIGKGNGES
+272 GGFIGRGNGERAARAIVKNCYS
-285 DKATVINNCYA
+285 KGAVTGGAYAGGFTGSMAGMDIQNCYA
-296 TGNVTGG
+296 TGNVTDAFVEMT
-303 SYSGGFAGGLWGL
+303 SFAGTNSVAFDLDGVAR
-316 NIENCYA
+316 NCYA
-323 AGNVTQAA
+323 T
-331 ASMASFVGTDASDP
+331 GTA
-345 HYYGSIKNCYT
+345 T
-356 TGEVIGT
+356 AGT
-363 AANTYAFAQQDAT
+363 AAFL
-376 ERSPITNCYFV
+376 S
-387 DTNSKIKNTNETA
+387 ETA
-400 TAKTLDEM
+400 TARSEVVNCYYVDTNTAVATGYEKATAKSLDEM
-408 KTEDFATALNNNNP
+408 KAEEFAAMLNNGDTT
-422 ANGWIYKDGQTPL
+422 NGWIYKDGQTPL

-444 AVDAALTKM
+444 AVDAALKKM
-453 PADLTVYTD
+453 PADLPVLYTD

-608 ITVAPAEGYEVGS
+608 ITVTPAEGYEVGS

-636 KGNGKYTFIMPG
+636 KGNGKYTFTMPG

-655 AFTKTPETSPFD
+655 AFIKTPETSPFD

-722 MASFTDVTASAYY
+722 MAGFTDVSASAYY

-780 SAVAF
+780 SAAAF

-793 YADAVAWAVVNRV
+793 YADAVAWAVANSV

-813 RFAPDNSCTRAQITA
+813 RFAPNNRCTRAQITA

>member
-20 PTAAFAAEDVSV
+20 PTAAFAVDDEETAAAPEKFVITSVSDLQTFADAV
-32 WDGTI
+32 NEGDYDGKTDAVVTLDADLDLAGI
-37 ATEFAGGTG
+37 AWTPMGDTSHDFAGTF
-46 TESDPY
+46 
-52 QIADGAQLAYLA
+52 DGQ
-64 QTVNNGEE
+64 G
-72 YKDKYFVLTADID
+72 
-85 LGNQQWTPIG
+85 
-95 NSFASLLFHD
+95 H
-105 TDYRIFAGNVD
+105 
-116 GKGYTIS
+116 TIS
-123 NLSIGT
+123 NLTIGT
-129 ENEPLTSD
+129 ADAPITGKLA
-137 VFGLFG
+137 GLFG
-143 AAMGKI
+143 VVEGTVK
-149 SNLNLDN
+149 NLFLDEVSVNAN
-156 VFINGVAKNVS
+156 VRN
-167 RYVIGLSGGLAGSAS
+167 YVGGLAAYAVGP
-182 DSIENCHV
+182 IENCHITKLDMDAV
-190 TNLNMNLATPDNGV
+190 ASGV
-204 SAAYWLGGLVGALDS
+204 GGLIGYATS
-219 EHIEGCSVSGKITE
+219 GNSIYGCSVSGEIAV
-233 KSGKGSVGGFIGEL
+233 KSGCQGVGGFIGSM
-247 GKGAKISYSHADVAL
+247 GKNAQITYSGATVA
-262 TVTADYYGGA
+262 VTAPKERSTNA
-272 AVGGFIGKGNGES
+272 GGFIGRGNGERDARAIVKNCYS
-285 DKATVINNCYA
+285 KGAVTGGAYAGGFTGSMAGMDIQNCYA
-296 TGNVTGG
+296 TGNVTDAFVGMT
-303 SYSGGFAGGLWGL
+303 SFAGTNSVASYFDGVAR
-316 NIENCYA
+316 NCYA
-323 AGNVTQAA
+323 T
-331 ASMASFVGTDASDP
+331 GTA
-345 HYYGSIKNCYT
+345 T
-356 TGEVIGT
+356 AGT
-363 AANTYAFAQQDAT
+363 AAFL
-376 ERSPITNCYFV
+376 
-387 DTNSKIKNTNETA
+387 NETA
-400 TAKTLDEM
+400 TARSEVVNCYYVDTNTAVATDYEKATAKSLEEM
-408 KTEDFATALNNNNP
+408 KTADFAATLNDNNP
-422 ANGWIYKDGQTPL
+422 DNGWIYKDGQTPL

-444 AVDAALTKM
+444 AVYAALPKI

-471 KANVVK
+471 RANVVK

-496 AVAAL
+496 AVVAL
-501 KYKSAD
+501 EYKSAD

-582 VTAPSQTAGGT
+582 VTAPGQTAGGM
-593 VSVSPKNASKGSTVT
+593 VSVSPKNAAKGSTVT
-608 ITVAPAEGYEVGS
+608 ITVTPAEGYEVGS
-621 VTVKDAK
+621 VTAKDAK

-722 MASFTDVTASAYY
+722 MAGFTDVSASAYY

-780 SAVAF
+780 SAAAF

-793 YADAVAWAVVNRV
+793 YADAVAWAVANSV

-813 RFAPDNSCTRAQITA
+813 RFAPNNRCTRAQITA

>member
-20 PTAAFAAEDVSV
+20 PTAAFAVDDEETATAPEKFAITSV
-32 WDGTI
+32 GDLQTFADAVNKGDYDGKTDAVVTLDADLDLAGI
-37 ATEFAGGTG
+37 AWIPMGDTSHDFAGTF
-46 TESDPY
+46 
-52 QIADGAQLAYLA
+52 DGQ
-64 QTVNNGEE
+64 G
-72 YKDKYFVLTADID
+72 
-85 LGNQQWTPIG
+85 
-95 NSFASLLFHD
+95 H
-105 TDYRIFAGNVD
+105 
-116 GKGYTIS
+116 TIS
-123 NLSIGT
+123 NLTIGT
-129 ENEPLTSD
+129 ADAPITGKLA
-137 VFGLFG
+137 GLFG
-143 AAMGKI
+143 VVEGTVK
-149 SNLNLDN
+149 NLFLDEVSVNAN
-156 VFINGVAKNVS
+156 VGY
-167 RYVIGLSGGLAGSAS
+167 YVGGLAAYAVGP
-182 DSIENCHV
+182 IENCHITKLDMDAV
-190 TNLNMNLATPDNGV
+190 ASGV
-204 SAAYWLGGLVGALDS
+204 GGLIGYATS
-219 EHIEGCSVSGKITE
+219 GNSIYGCSVSGEIAV
-233 KSGKGSVGGFIGEL
+233 KSGCKGVGGFIGSMGENAQITYS
-247 GKGAKISYSHADVAL
+247 GATVA
-262 TVTADYYGGA
+262 VTAPKERSTN
-272 AVGGFIGKGNGES
+272 VGGFIGRGNGER
-285 DKATVINNCYA
+285 DTRVIVKNCYSKGAVTGGAYAGGFTGNMAGMDIQNCYA
-296 TGNVTGG
+296 TGNVTDAIVEMT
-303 SYSGGFAGGLWGL
+303 SFAGTNSVAPYLDGVAR
-316 NIENCYA
+316 NCYA
-323 AGNVTQAA
+323 T
-331 ASMASFVGTDASDP
+331 GTA
-345 HYYGSIKNCYT
+345 T
-356 TGEVIGT
+356 AGT
-363 AANTYAFAQQDAT
+363 AAFL
-376 ERSPITNCYFV
+376 
-387 DTNSKIKNTNETA
+387 NETA
-400 TAKTLDEM
+400 TARSEVVNCYYVDTNLAVATDYEKATGKSLDEM
-408 KTEDFATALNNNNP
+408 KTEDFAKILNNSDDT
-422 ANGWIYKDGQTPL
+422 NGWIYKDDQTPL

-444 AVDAALTKM
+444 AVNAAFAKI
-453 PADLTVYTD
+453 PADSTVYTD

-477 GKVIAKQSEVDAW
+477 GKVIAKQNEVNAW

-512 AALAKVPSDVNGYTD
+512 EAIAKANALNKNDYTD
-527 ASVAALNA
+527 FSAVEA
-535 AIAAVDRTK
+535 AINAVDRTK

-554 MATAIENAIA
+554 MATAIGNAIA

-582 VTAPSQTAGGT
+582 VTAPGQTAGGT

-608 ITVAPAEGYEVGS
+608 ITVTPAEGYEVGS

-636 KGNGKYTFIMPG
+636 KGNGKYTFTMPG

-655 AFTKTPETSPFD
+655 AFIKTPETSPFD

-722 MASFTDVTASAYY
+722 MAGFTDVSASAYY

-780 SAVAF
+780 SAAAF

>member
-20 PTAAFAAEDVSV
+20 PTAAFAVDDEETAAAPEKFVITSVSDLQTFADAV
-32 WDGTI
+32 NEGDYNGKTDAVVTLDADLDLAGI
-37 ATEFAGGTG
+37 AWIPMGDTSHDFAGTF
-46 TESDPY
+46 
-52 QIADGAQLAYLA
+52 DGQ
-64 QTVNNGEE
+64 G
-72 YKDKYFVLTADID
+72 
-85 LGNQQWTPIG
+85 
-95 NSFASLLFHD
+95 H
-105 TDYRIFAGNVD
+105 
-116 GKGYTIS
+116 TIS
-123 NLSIGT
+123 NLTIGT
-129 ENEPLTSD
+129 VDAPITGELA
-137 VFGLFG
+137 GLFG
-143 AAMGKI
+143 VVEGTVK
-149 SNLNLDN
+149 NLFLDEVSVNAN
-156 VFINGVAKNVS
+156 VEY
-167 RYVIGLSGGLAGSAS
+167 YVGGLVAYAVGP
-182 DSIENCHV
+182 IENCHITKLDMDAV
-190 TNLNMNLATPDNGV
+190 APGV
-204 SAAYWLGGLVGALDS
+204 GGLIGYATS
-219 EHIEGCSVSGKITE
+219 GSSIYGCSVSGEIAV
-233 KSGKGSVGGFIGEL
+233 KSGCQGVGGFIGSM
-247 GKGAKISYSHADVAL
+247 GKNAQITYSGATVS
-262 TVTADYYGGA
+262 VTAPKERSTNA
-272 AVGGFIGKGNGES
+272 GGFIGRGNGERAARAIVKNCYS
-285 DKATVINNCYA
+285 KGAVTGGAYAGGFTGSMAGMDIQNCYA
-296 TGNVTGG
+296 TGNVTDAFVGMT
-303 SYSGGFAGGLWGL
+303 SFAGTNSVASYLDGVAR
-316 NIENCYA
+316 NCYA
-323 AGNVTQAA
+323 T
-331 ASMASFVGTDASDP
+331 GTA
-345 HYYGSIKNCYT
+345 T
-356 TGEVIGT
+356 AGT
-363 AANTYAFAQQDAT
+363 AAFL
-376 ERSPITNCYFV
+376 
-387 DTNSKIKNTNETA
+387 NETA
-400 TAKTLDEM
+400 TARSEVVNCYYVDTNTAVATDYEKATAKSLEEM
-408 KTEDFATALNNNNP
+408 KTADFAATLNDNNP
-422 ANGWIYKDGQTPL
+422 DNGWIYKDGQTPL

-444 AVDAALTKM
+444 AVYAALPKI

-471 KANVVK
+471 RANVVK

-496 AVAAL
+496 AVVAL
-501 KYKSAD
+501 EYKSAD

-582 VTAPSQTAGGT
+582 VTAPGQTAGGT

-608 ITVAPAEGYEVGS
+608 ITVTPAEGYEVGS
-621 VTVKDAK
+621 VTAKDAK

-722 MASFTDVTASAYY
+722 MTSFTDVTASAYY

-766 AVAFLARALNGKGG
+766 G
-780 SAVAF
+780 
-785 TDVPADSY
+785 
-793 YADAVAWAVVNRV
+793 
-806 TNGVSSD
+806 
-813 RFAPDNSCTRAQITA
+813 
-828 FLYRAYVK
+828 

>member
-20 PTAAFAAEDVSV
+20 PTAAFAVDDEETAAAPEKFVRTSV
-32 WDGTI
+32 GDLQAFADAVNKGDYDGKTDAVVTLDADLDLAGI
-37 ATEFAGGTG
+37 AWIPMGDTSHDFAGTF
-46 TESDPY
+46 
-52 QIADGAQLAYLA
+52 DGQ
-64 QTVNNGEE
+64 G
-72 YKDKYFVLTADID
+72 
-85 LGNQQWTPIG
+85 
-95 NSFASLLFHD
+95 H
-105 TDYRIFAGNVD
+105 
-116 GKGYTIS
+116 TIS
-123 NLSIGT
+123 NLTIGT
-129 ENEPLTSD
+129 ADAPITGELA
-137 VFGLFG
+137 GLFG
-143 AAMGKI
+143 VVEGTVK
-149 SNLNLDN
+149 NLFLDEVSVNAN
-156 VFINGVAKNVS
+156 VGY
-167 RYVIGLSGGLAGSAS
+167 YVGGLVAYAVGP
-182 DSIENCHV
+182 IENCHITKLDMDAV
-190 TNLNMNLATPDNGV
+190 ASGV
-204 SAAYWLGGLVGALDS
+204 GGLIGYATS
-219 EHIEGCSVSGKITE
+219 GNSIYGCSVSGEIAV
-233 KSGKGSVGGFIGEL
+233 KSGCQGVGGFIGSM
-247 GKGAKISYSHADVAL
+247 GKNAQITYSGATVS
-262 TVTADYYGGA
+262 VTAPKERSTNA
-272 AVGGFIGKGNGES
+272 GGFIGRGNGERAARAIVKNCYS
-285 DKATVINNCYA
+285 KGAVTGGAYAGGFTGSMAGMDIQNCYA
-296 TGNVTGG
+296 TGNVTDAFVEMT
-303 SYSGGFAGGLWGL
+303 SFAGTNSVAFDLDGVAR
-316 NIENCYA
+316 NCYA
-323 AGNVTQAA
+323 T
-331 ASMASFVGTDASDP
+331 GTA
-345 HYYGSIKNCYT
+345 T
-356 TGEVIGT
+356 AGT
-363 AANTYAFAQQDAT
+363 AAFL
-376 ERSPITNCYFV
+376 
-387 DTNSKIKNTNETA
+387 NETA
-400 TAKTLDEM
+400 TARSEVVNCYYVDTNTAVATGYEKATAKSLDEM
-408 KTEDFATALNNNNP
+408 KAEEFAAMLNNGDTT
-422 ANGWIYKDGQTPL
+422 NGWIYKDGQTPL

-444 AVDAALTKM
+444 AVDAALKKM
-453 PADLTVYTD
+453 PEDLTVLYTD

-608 ITVAPAEGYEVGS
+608 ITVTPAEGYEVGS

-636 KGNGKYTFIMPG
+636 KGNGKYTFTMPG

-655 AFTKTPETSPFD
+655 AFIKTPETSPFD

-722 MASFTDVTASAYY
+722 MAGFTDVSASAYY

-780 SAVAF
+780 SAAAF

-793 YADAVAWAVVNRV
+793 YADAVAWAVANSV

-813 RFAPDNSCTRAQITA
+813 RFAPNNRCTRAQITA

>member
-20 PTAAFAAEDVSV
+20 PIAAFAVDDEETAAAPEKFVITSV
-32 WDGTI
+32 GDLQAFADAVNKGDYDGKTDAVVTLDADLDLAGI
-37 ATEFAGGTG
+37 AWIPMGDTSHDFAGTF
-46 TESDPY
+46 
-52 QIADGAQLAYLA
+52 DGQ
-64 QTVNNGEE
+64 G
-72 YKDKYFVLTADID
+72 
-85 LGNQQWTPIG
+85 
-95 NSFASLLFHD
+95 H
-105 TDYRIFAGNVD
+105 
-116 GKGYTIS
+116 TIS
-123 NLSIGT
+123 NLTIGT
-129 ENEPLTSD
+129 ADAPITGELA
-137 VFGLFG
+137 GLFG
-143 AAMGKI
+143 VVEGTVK
-149 SNLNLDN
+149 NLFLNEVSVNAN
-156 VFINGVAKNVS
+156 VGY
-167 RYVIGLSGGLAGSAS
+167 YVGGLVAYAVGP
-182 DSIENCHV
+182 IENCHITKLDMDAV
-190 TNLNMNLATPDNGV
+190 ASGV
-204 SAAYWLGGLVGALDS
+204 GGLIGYATS
-219 EHIEGCSVSGKITE
+219 GNSIYGCSVSGEIAV
-233 KSGKGSVGGFIGEL
+233 KSGCQGVGGFIGSM
-247 GKGAKISYSHADVAL
+247 GKNAQITYSGATVS
-262 TVTADYYGGA
+262 VTAPKERSTNA
-272 AVGGFIGKGNGES
+272 GGFIGRGNGERAARAIVKNCYS
-285 DKATVINNCYA
+285 KGAVTGGAYAGGFTGSMAGMDIQNCYA
-296 TGNVTGG
+296 TGNVTDAFVEMT
-303 SYSGGFAGGLWGL
+303 SFAGTNSVAFDLDGVAR
-316 NIENCYA
+316 NCYA
-323 AGNVTQAA
+323 T
-331 ASMASFVGTDASDP
+331 GTA
-345 HYYGSIKNCYT
+345 T
-356 TGEVIGT
+356 AGT
-363 AANTYAFAQQDAT
+363 AAFL
-376 ERSPITNCYFV
+376 
-387 DTNSKIKNTNETA
+387 NETA
-400 TAKTLDEM
+400 TARSEVVNCYYVDTNTAVATGYEKATAKSLDEM
-408 KTEDFATALNNNNP
+408 KAEEFAAMLNNGDTT
-422 ANGWIYKDGQTPL
+422 NGWIYKDGQTPL

-444 AVDAALTKM
+444 AVDAALKKM
-453 PADLTVYTD
+453 PADLTVLYTD

-608 ITVAPAEGYEVGS
+608 ITVTPAEGYEVGS

-636 KGNGKYTFIMPG
+636 KGNGKYTFTMPG

-655 AFTKTPETSPFD
+655 AFIKTPETSPFD

-722 MASFTDVTASAYY
+722 MAGFTDVSASAYY

-780 SAVAF
+780 SAAAF

-793 YADAVAWAVVNRV
+793 YADAVAWAVANSV

-813 RFAPDNSCTRAQITA
+813 RFAPNNRCTRAQITA

>member
-1 MKKRIGSLLL
+1 MDAVASGVGGLIGY
-11 VVAMCLTLL
+11 
-20 PTAAFAAEDVSV
+20 
-32 WDGTI
+32 
-37 ATEFAGGTG
+37 AT
-46 TESDPY
+46 S
-52 QIADGAQLAYLA
+52 
-64 QTVNNGEE
+64 
-72 YKDKYFVLTADID
+72 
-85 LGNQQWTPIG
+85 G
-95 NSFASLLFHD
+95 NSI
-105 TDYRIFAGNVD
+105 Y
-116 GKGYTIS
+116 
-123 NLSIGT
+123 
-129 ENEPLTSD
+129 
-137 VFGLFG
+137 
-143 AAMGKI
+143 
-149 SNLNLDN
+149 
-156 VFINGVAKNVS
+156 
-167 RYVIGLSGGLAGSAS
+167 
-182 DSIENCHV
+182 
-190 TNLNMNLATPDNGV
+190 
-204 SAAYWLGGLVGALDS
+204 
-219 EHIEGCSVSGKITE
+219 GCSVSGEIAV
-233 KSGKGSVGGFIGEL
+233 KSGCQGVGGFIGSM
-247 GKGAKISYSHADVAL
+247 GKNAQITYSGATVS
-262 TVTADYYGGA
+262 VTAPKERSTNA
-272 AVGGFIGKGNGES
+272 GGFIGRGNGERAARAIVKNCYS
-285 DKATVINNCYA
+285 KGAVTGGAYAGGFTGSMAGMDIQNCYA
-296 TGNVTGG
+296 TGNVTDAFVEMT
-303 SYSGGFAGGLWGL
+303 SFAGTNSVAFDLDGVAR
-316 NIENCYA
+316 NCYA
-323 AGNVTQAA
+323 T
-331 ASMASFVGTDASDP
+331 GTA
-345 HYYGSIKNCYT
+345 T
-356 TGEVIGT
+356 AGT
-363 AANTYAFAQQDAT
+363 AAFL
-376 ERSPITNCYFV
+376 
-387 DTNSKIKNTNETA
+387 NETA
-400 TAKTLDEM
+400 TARSEVVNCYYVDTNTAVATGYEKATAKSLDEM
-408 KTEDFATALNNNNP
+408 KAEEFAAMLNNGDTT
-422 ANGWIYKDGQTPL
+422 NGWIYKDGQTPL

-444 AVDAALTKM
+444 AVDAALKKM
-453 PADLTVYTD
+453 PADLTVLYTD

-608 ITVAPAEGYEVGS
+608 ITVTPAEGYEVGS

-636 KGNGKYTFIMPG
+636 KGNGKYTFTMPG

-655 AFTKTPETSPFD
+655 AFIKTPETSPFD

-722 MASFTDVTASAYY
+722 MAGFTDVSASAYY

-780 SAVAF
+780 SAAAF

-793 YADAVAWAVVNRV
+793 YADAVAWAVANSV

-813 RFAPDNSCTRAQITA
+813 RFAPNNRCTRAQITA

>member
-20 PTAAFAAEDVSV
+20 PIAAFAVDDEETAAAPEKFVITSV
-32 WDGTI
+32 GDLQAFADAVNKGDYDGKTDAVVTLDADLDLAGI
-37 ATEFAGGTG
+37 AWIPMGDTSHDFAGTF
-46 TESDPY
+46 
-52 QIADGAQLAYLA
+52 DGQ
-64 QTVNNGEE
+64 G
-72 YKDKYFVLTADID
+72 
-85 LGNQQWTPIG
+85 
-95 NSFASLLFHD
+95 H
-105 TDYRIFAGNVD
+105 
-116 GKGYTIS
+116 TIS
-123 NLSIGT
+123 NLTIGT
-129 ENEPLTSD
+129 ADAPITGELA
-137 VFGLFG
+137 GLFG
-143 AAMGKI
+143 VVEGTVK
-149 SNLNLDN
+149 NLFLDEVSVNAN
-156 VFINGVAKNVS
+156 VGY
-167 RYVIGLSGGLAGSAS
+167 YVGGLVAYAVGP
-182 DSIENCHV
+182 IENCHITKLDMDAV
-190 TNLNMNLATPDNGV
+190 ASGV
-204 SAAYWLGGLVGALDS
+204 GGLIGYATS
-219 EHIEGCSVSGKITE
+219 GNSIYGCSVSGEIAV
-233 KSGKGSVGGFIGEL
+233 KSGCQGVGGFIGSM
-247 GKGAKISYSHADVAL
+247 GKNAQITYSGATVS
-262 TVTADYYGGA
+262 VTAPKDRSTNA
-272 AVGGFIGKGNGES
+272 GGFIGRGNGERAARAIVKNCYS
-285 DKATVINNCYA
+285 KGAVTGGAYAGGFTGSMAGMDIQNCYA
-296 TGNVTGG
+296 TGNVTDAFVEMT
-303 SYSGGFAGGLWGL
+303 SFAGTNSVAFDLDGVAR
-316 NIENCYA
+316 NCYA
-323 AGNVTQAA
+323 T
-331 ASMASFVGTDASDP
+331 GTA
-345 HYYGSIKNCYT
+345 T
-356 TGEVIGT
+356 AGT
-363 AANTYAFAQQDAT
+363 AAFL
-376 ERSPITNCYFV
+376 
-387 DTNSKIKNTNETA
+387 NETA
-400 TAKTLDEM
+400 TARSEVVNCYYVDTNTAVATGYEKATAKSLDEM
-408 KTEDFATALNNNNP
+408 KAEEFAAMLNNGDTT
-422 ANGWIYKDGQTPL
+422 NGWIYKDGQTPL

-444 AVDAALTKM
+444 AVDAALKKM
-453 PADLTVYTD
+453 PADLTVLYTD

-608 ITVAPAEGYEVGS
+608 ITVTPAEGYEVGS

-636 KGNGKYTFIMPG
+636 KGNGKYTFTMPG

-655 AFTKTPETSPFD
+655 AFIKTPETSPFD

-722 MASFTDVTASAYY
+722 MAGFTDVSASAYY

-780 SAVAF
+780 SAAAF

-793 YADAVAWAVVNRV
+793 YADAVAWAVANSV

-813 RFAPDNSCTRAQITA
+813 RFAPNNRCTRAQITA

>member
-20 PTAAFAAEDVSV
+20 PTAAFAVDDEETAAAPEKFVITSVSDLQTFADAV
-32 WDGTI
+32 NEGDYDGKTDAVVTLDADLDLAGI
-37 ATEFAGGTG
+37 AWTPMGDTSHDFAGTF
-46 TESDPY
+46 
-52 QIADGAQLAYLA
+52 DGQ
-64 QTVNNGEE
+64 G
-72 YKDKYFVLTADID
+72 
-85 LGNQQWTPIG
+85 
-95 NSFASLLFHD
+95 H
-105 TDYRIFAGNVD
+105 
-116 GKGYTIS
+116 TIS
-123 NLSIGT
+123 NLTIGT
-129 ENEPLTSD
+129 ADAPITGELA
-137 VFGLFG
+137 GLFG
-143 AAMGKI
+143 VVEGTVK
-149 SNLNLDN
+149 NLFLDEVSVNAN
-156 VFINGVAKNVS
+156 VGY
-167 RYVIGLSGGLAGSAS
+167 YVGGLVAYAVGP
-182 DSIENCHV
+182 IENCHITKLDMDAV
-190 TNLNMNLATPDNGV
+190 APGV
-204 SAAYWLGGLVGALDS
+204 GGLIGYATS
-219 EHIEGCSVSGKITE
+219 GNSIYGCSVSGEIAV
-233 KSGKGSVGGFIGEL
+233 KSGCQGVGGFIGSM
-247 GKGAKISYSHADVAL
+247 GKNAQITYSGATVS
-262 TVTADYYGGA
+262 VTAPKERSTNA
-272 AVGGFIGKGNGES
+272 GGFIGRGNGERAARAIIKNCYS
-285 DKATVINNCYA
+285 KGAVTGGAYAGGFTGSMAGMDIQNCYA
-296 TGNVTGG
+296 TGNVTDAIVEMT
-303 SYSGGFAGGLWGL
+303 SFAGTNSVAPYLDGVAR
-316 NIENCYA
+316 NCYA
-323 AGNVTQAA
+323 T
-331 ASMASFVGTDASDP
+331 GTA
-345 HYYGSIKNCYT
+345 T
-356 TGEVIGT
+356 AGT
-363 AANTYAFAQQDAT
+363 AAFL
-376 ERSPITNCYFV
+376 
-387 DTNSKIKNTNETA
+387 NETA
-400 TAKTLDEM
+400 TARSEVVNCYYVDTNTAVATDYEKATAKSLDEM
-408 KTEDFATALNNNNP
+408 KTEEFAAMLNNGDTT
-422 ANGWIYKDGQTPL
+422 NGWIYKDGQTPL

-444 AVDAALTKM
+444 AVGAAFEKI

-477 GKVIAKQSEVDAW
+477 GKVIAKQSEVNAW

-512 AALAKVPSDVNGYTD
+512 EAIAKANALNKNDYTD
-527 ASVAALNA
+527 FSAVEA
-535 AIAAVDRTK
+535 AINAVDRTK

-554 MATAIENAIA
+554 MATAIGNAIA

-582 VTAPSQTAGGT
+582 VTAPGQTAGGT

-608 ITVAPAEGYEVGS
+608 ITVTPAEGYEVGS

-636 KGNGKYTFIMPG
+636 KGNGKYTFTMPG

-655 AFTKTPETSPFD
+655 AFIKTPETSPFD

-722 MASFTDVTASAYY
+722 MAGFTDVSASAYY

-780 SAVAF
+780 SAAAF

-793 YADAVAWAVVNRV
+793 YADAVA
-806 TNGVSSD
+806 
-813 RFAPDNSCTRAQITA
+813 
-828 FLYRAYVK
+828 

>member
-20 PTAAFAAEDVSV
+20 PIAAFAVDDEETAAAPEKFVITSV
-32 WDGTI
+32 GDLQAFADAVNKGDYDGKTDAVVTLDADLDLAGI
-37 ATEFAGGTG
+37 AWIPMGDTSHDFAGTF
-46 TESDPY
+46 
-52 QIADGAQLAYLA
+52 DGQ
-64 QTVNNGEE
+64 G
-72 YKDKYFVLTADID
+72 
-85 LGNQQWTPIG
+85 
-95 NSFASLLFHD
+95 H
-105 TDYRIFAGNVD
+105 
-116 GKGYTIS
+116 TIS
-123 NLSIGT
+123 NLTIGT
-129 ENEPLTSD
+129 ADAPITGELA
-137 VFGLFG
+137 GLFG
-143 AAMGKI
+143 VVEGTVK
-149 SNLNLDN
+149 NLFLDEVSVNAN
-156 VFINGVAKNVS
+156 VGY
-167 RYVIGLSGGLAGSAS
+167 YVGGLVAYAVGP
-182 DSIENCHV
+182 IENCHITKLDMDAV
-190 TNLNMNLATPDNGV
+190 ASGV
-204 SAAYWLGGLVGALDS
+204 GGLIGYATS
-219 EHIEGCSVSGKITE
+219 GNSIYGCSVSGEIAV
-233 KSGKGSVGGFIGEL
+233 KSGCQGVGGFIGSM
-247 GKGAKISYSHADVAL
+247 GKNAQITYSGATVS
-262 TVTADYYGGA
+262 VTAPKERSTNA
-272 AVGGFIGKGNGES
+272 GGFIGRGNGERAARAIVKNCYS
-285 DKATVINNCYA
+285 KGAVTGGAYAGGFTGSMAGMDIQNCYA
-296 TGNVTGG
+296 TGNVTDAFVEMT
-303 SYSGGFAGGLWGL
+303 SFAGTNSVAFDLDGVAR
-316 NIENCYA
+316 NCYA
-323 AGNVTQAA
+323 T
-331 ASMASFVGTDASDP
+331 GTA
-345 HYYGSIKNCYT
+345 T
-356 TGEVIGT
+356 AGT
-363 AANTYAFAQQDAT
+363 AAFL
-376 ERSPITNCYFV
+376 
-387 DTNSKIKNTNETA
+387 NETA
-400 TAKTLDEM
+400 TARSEVVNCYYVDTNTAVATGYEKATAKSLDEM
-408 KTEDFATALNNNNP
+408 KAEEFAAMLNNGDTT
-422 ANGWIYKDGQTPL
+422 NGWIYKDGQTPL

-444 AVDAALTKM
+444 AVDAALKKM
-453 PADLTVYTD
+453 PADLTVLYTD

-608 ITVAPAEGYEVGS
+608 ITVTPAEGYEVGS

-636 KGNGKYTFIMPG
+636 KGNGKYTFTMPG

-655 AFTKTPETSPFD
+655 AFIKTPETSPFD

-722 MASFTDVTASAYY
+722 MAGFTDVSASAY
-735 AKAVAW
+735 
-741 AVENGVTNGT
+741 
-751 TATTFDPDAVCTRAQ
+751 
-766 AVAFLARALNGKGG
+766 
-780 SAVAF
+780 
-785 TDVPADSY
+785 
-793 YADAVAWAVVNRV
+793 
-806 TNGVSSD
+806 
-813 RFAPDNSCTRAQITA
+813 
-828 FLYRAYVK
+828 

>member
-1 MKKRIGSLLL
+1 MQGGIVVKKRIGSLLL

-20 PTAAFAAEDVSV
+20 PTAAFAVDDEETAAAPEKFVITSVSDLQTFADAV
-32 WDGTI
+32 NEGDYDGKTDAVVTLDADLDLAGI
-37 ATEFAGGTG
+37 AWTPMGDTSHDFAGTF
-46 TESDPY
+46 
-52 QIADGAQLAYLA
+52 DGQ
-64 QTVNNGEE
+64 G
-72 YKDKYFVLTADID
+72 
-85 LGNQQWTPIG
+85 
-95 NSFASLLFHD
+95 H
-105 TDYRIFAGNVD
+105 
-116 GKGYTIS
+116 TIS
-123 NLSIGT
+123 NLTIGT
-129 ENEPLTSD
+129 ADAPITGELA
-137 VFGLFG
+137 GLFG
-143 AAMGKI
+143 VVEGTVK
-149 SNLNLDN
+149 NLFLDEVSVNAN
-156 VFINGVAKNVS
+156 VGY
-167 RYVIGLSGGLAGSAS
+167 YVGGLVAYAVGP
-182 DSIENCHV
+182 IENCHITKLDMDAV
-190 TNLNMNLATPDNGV
+190 ASGV
-204 SAAYWLGGLVGALDS
+204 GGLIGYATS
-219 EHIEGCSVSGKITE
+219 GNSIYGCSVSGEIAV
-233 KSGKGSVGGFIGEL
+233 KSGCQGVGGFIGSM
-247 GKGAKISYSHADVAL
+247 GKNAQITYSGATVS
-262 TVTADYYGGA
+262 VTAPKERSTNA
-272 AVGGFIGKGNGES
+272 GGFIGRGNGERAARAIVKNCYS
-285 DKATVINNCYA
+285 KGAVTGGAYAGGFTGSMAGMDIQNCYA
-296 TGNVTGG
+296 TGNVTDAFVEMT
-303 SYSGGFAGGLWGL
+303 SFAGTNSVAFDLDGVAR
-316 NIENCYA
+316 NCYA
-323 AGNVTQAA
+323 T
-331 ASMASFVGTDASDP
+331 GTA
-345 HYYGSIKNCYT
+345 T
-356 TGEVIGT
+356 AGT
-363 AANTYAFAQQDAT
+363 AAFL
-376 ERSPITNCYFV
+376 
-387 DTNSKIKNTNETA
+387 NETA
-400 TAKTLDEM
+400 TARSEVVNCYYVDTNTAVATGYEKATAKSLDEM
-408 KTEDFATALNNNNP
+408 KAEEFAAMLNNGDTT
-422 ANGWIYKDGQTPL
+422 NGWIYKDGQTPL

-444 AVDAALTKM
+444 AVDAALKKM
-453 PADLTVYTD
+453 PADLTVLYTD

-608 ITVAPAEGYEVGS
+608 ITVTPAEGYEVGS

-636 KGNGKYTFIMPG
+636 KGNGKYTFTMPG
-648 SKVSIGT
+648 SKVSIGM
-655 AFTKTPETSPFD
+655 AFIKTPETSPFD

-722 MASFTDVTASAYY
+722 MAGFTDVSASAYY

-780 SAVAF
+780 SAAAF

-793 YADAVAWAVVNRV
+793 YADAVAWAVANSV

-813 RFAPDNSCTRAQITA
+813 RFAPNNRCTRAQITA

>member
-1 MKKRIGSLLL
+1 MDAVASGVGGLIGY
-11 VVAMCLTLL
+11 
-20 PTAAFAAEDVSV
+20 
-32 WDGTI
+32 
-37 ATEFAGGTG
+37 AT
-46 TESDPY
+46 S
-52 QIADGAQLAYLA
+52 
-64 QTVNNGEE
+64 
-72 YKDKYFVLTADID
+72 
-85 LGNQQWTPIG
+85 G
-95 NSFASLLFHD
+95 NSI
-105 TDYRIFAGNVD
+105 Y
-116 GKGYTIS
+116 
-123 NLSIGT
+123 
-129 ENEPLTSD
+129 
-137 VFGLFG
+137 
-143 AAMGKI
+143 
-149 SNLNLDN
+149 
-156 VFINGVAKNVS
+156 
-167 RYVIGLSGGLAGSAS
+167 
-182 DSIENCHV
+182 
-190 TNLNMNLATPDNGV
+190 
-204 SAAYWLGGLVGALDS
+204 
-219 EHIEGCSVSGKITE
+219 GCSVSGEIAV
-233 KSGKGSVGGFIGEL
+233 KSGCQGVGGFIGSM
-247 GKGAKISYSHADVAL
+247 GKNAQITYSGATVS
-262 TVTADYYGGA
+262 VTAPKERSTNA
-272 AVGGFIGKGNGES
+272 GGFIGRGNGERAARAIVKNCYS
-285 DKATVINNCYA
+285 KGAVTGGAYAGGFTGSMAGMDIQNCYA
-296 TGNVTGG
+296 TGNVTDAFVEMT
-303 SYSGGFAGGLWGL
+303 SFAGTNSVAFDLDGVAR
-316 NIENCYA
+316 NCYA
-323 AGNVTQAA
+323 T
-331 ASMASFVGTDASDP
+331 GTA
-345 HYYGSIKNCYT
+345 T
-356 TGEVIGT
+356 AGT
-363 AANTYAFAQQDAT
+363 AAFL
-376 ERSPITNCYFV
+376 
-387 DTNSKIKNTNETA
+387 NETA
-400 TAKTLDEM
+400 TARSEVVNCYYVDTNTAVATGYEKATAKSLDEM
-408 KTEDFATALNNNNP
+408 KAEEFAAMLNNGDTT
-422 ANGWIYKDGQTPL
+422 NGWIYKDGQTPL

-444 AVDAALTKM
+444 AVDAALKKM
-453 PADLTVYTD
+453 PADLTVLYTD

-608 ITVAPAEGYEVGS
+608 ITVTPAEGYEVGS

-636 KGNGKYTFIMPG
+636 KGNGKYTFTMPG

-655 AFTKTPETSPFD
+655 AFIKTPETSPFD

-722 MASFTDVTASAYY
+722 MAGFTDVSASAYY

-780 SAVAF
+780 SAAAF

-793 YADAVAWAVVNRV
+793 YADAVAWAV
-806 TNGVSSD
+806 
-813 RFAPDNSCTRAQITA
+813 ANS
-828 FLYRAYVK
+828 VKEPYSPLK

>member
-20 PTAAFAAEDVSV
+20 PIAAFAVDDEETAAAPEKFVITSV
-32 WDGTI
+32 GDLQAFADAVNKGDYDGKTDAVVTLDADLDLAGI
-37 ATEFAGGTG
+37 AWIPMGDTSHDFAGTF
-46 TESDPY
+46 
-52 QIADGAQLAYLA
+52 DGQ
-64 QTVNNGEE
+64 G
-72 YKDKYFVLTADID
+72 
-85 LGNQQWTPIG
+85 
-95 NSFASLLFHD
+95 H
-105 TDYRIFAGNVD
+105 
-116 GKGYTIS
+116 TIS
-123 NLSIGT
+123 NLTIGT
-129 ENEPLTSD
+129 ADAPITGELA
-137 VFGLFG
+137 GLFG
-143 AAMGKI
+143 VVEGTVK
-149 SNLNLDN
+149 NLFLDEVSVNAN
-156 VFINGVAKNVS
+156 VGY
-167 RYVIGLSGGLAGSAS
+167 YVGGLVAYAVGP
-182 DSIENCHV
+182 IENCHITKLDMDAV
-190 TNLNMNLATPDNGV
+190 ASGV
-204 SAAYWLGGLVGALDS
+204 GGLIGYATS
-219 EHIEGCSVSGKITE
+219 GNSIYGCSVSGEIAV
-233 KSGKGSVGGFIGEL
+233 KSGCQGVGGFIGSM
-247 GKGAKISYSHADVAL
+247 GKNAQITYSGATVS
-262 TVTADYYGGA
+262 VTAPKERSTNA
-272 AVGGFIGKGNGES
+272 GGFIGRGNGERAARAIVKNCYS
-285 DKATVINNCYA
+285 KGAVTGGAYAGGFTGSMAGMDIQNCYA
-296 TGNVTGG
+296 TGNVTDAFVEMT
-303 SYSGGFAGGLWGL
+303 SFAGTNSVVFDLDGVAR
-316 NIENCYA
+316 NCYA
-323 AGNVTQAA
+323 T
-331 ASMASFVGTDASDP
+331 GTA
-345 HYYGSIKNCYT
+345 T
-356 TGEVIGT
+356 AGT
-363 AANTYAFAQQDAT
+363 AAFL
-376 ERSPITNCYFV
+376 
-387 DTNSKIKNTNETA
+387 NETA
-400 TAKTLDEM
+400 TARSEVVNCYYVDTNTAVATGYEK
-408 KTEDFATALNNNNP
+408 ATAKSLDKMKAEEFAAMLNNGDTT
-422 ANGWIYKDGQTPL
+422 NGWIYKDGQTPL

-444 AVDAALTKM
+444 AVDAALKKM
-453 PADLTVYTD
+453 PADLTVLYTD

-608 ITVAPAEGYEVGS
+608 ITVTPAEGYEVGS

-636 KGNGKYTFIMPG
+636 KGNGKYTFTMPG

-655 AFTKTPETSPFD
+655 AFIKTPETSPFD

-722 MASFTDVTASAYY
+722 MAGFTDVSASAYY

-780 SAVAF
+780 SAAAF

-793 YADAVAWAVVNRV
+793 YADAVAWAVANSV

-813 RFAPDNSCTRAQITA
+813 RFAPNNRCTRAQITA

>member
-1 MKKRIGSLLL
+1 MQGGIVVKKRIGSLLL

-20 PTAAFAAEDVSV
+20 PTAAFAVDDEETAAAPEKFVITSVSDLQTFADAV
-32 WDGTI
+32 NEGDYDGKTDAVVTLDADLDLAGI
-37 ATEFAGGTG
+37 AWAPMGDTSHDFAGTF
-46 TESDPY
+46 
-52 QIADGAQLAYLA
+52 DGQ
-64 QTVNNGEE
+64 G
-72 YKDKYFVLTADID
+72 
-85 LGNQQWTPIG
+85 
-95 NSFASLLFHD
+95 H
-105 TDYRIFAGNVD
+105 
-116 GKGYTIS
+116 TIS
-123 NLSIGT
+123 NLTIGT
-129 ENEPLTSD
+129 ADAPITGELA
-137 VFGLFG
+137 GLFG
-143 AAMGKI
+143 VVEGTVK
-149 SNLNLDN
+149 NLFLDEVSVNAN
-156 VFINGVAKNVS
+156 VGY
-167 RYVIGLSGGLAGSAS
+167 YVGGLAAYAVGP
-182 DSIENCHV
+182 IENCHITKLDMDAV
-190 TNLNMNLATPDNGV
+190 ASGV
-204 SAAYWLGGLVGALDS
+204 GGLIGYATS
-219 EHIEGCSVSGKITE
+219 GNSIYGCSVSGEIAV
-233 KSGKGSVGGFIGEL
+233 KSGCQGVGGFIGSM
-247 GKGAKISYSHADVAL
+247 GKNAQITYSGATVS
-262 TVTADYYGGA
+262 VTAPKERSTNA
-272 AVGGFIGKGNGES
+272 GGFIGRGNGERDARAIVKNCYS
-285 DKATVINNCYA
+285 KGVVTGGAYAGGFTGSMAGMDIQNCYA
-296 TGNVTGG
+296 TGNVTDAFVGMT
-303 SYSGGFAGGLWGL
+303 SFAGTNSVAPYLDGVAR
-316 NIENCYA
+316 NCYA
-323 AGNVTQAA
+323 T
-331 ASMASFVGTDASDP
+331 GTA
-345 HYYGSIKNCYT
+345 T
-356 TGEVIGT
+356 AGT
-363 AANTYAFAQQDAT
+363 AAFL
-376 ERSPITNCYFV
+376 
-387 DTNSKIKNTNETA
+387 NETA
-400 TAKTLDEM
+400 TARSEVVNCYYVDTNTAVATGYEKATAKSLDEM
-408 KTEDFATALNNNNP
+408 KAEEFAAMLNNGDTT
-422 ANGWIYKDGQTPL
+422 NGWIYKDGQTPL

-444 AVDAALTKM
+444 AVDAALKKM

-462 ETVAALNTA
+462 ETVATLNTA

-512 AALAKVPSDVNGYTD
+512 EAIAKANALNKNDYTD
-527 ASVAALNA
+527 FSAVEA
-535 AIAAVDRTK
+535 AINAVDRTK

-554 MATAIENAIA
+554 MATAIDNAIA
-564 GLTRKSS
+564 SLTRKSS
-571 GSSGSSTPRYE
+571 GSSGSSAPRYE
-582 VTAPSQTAGGT
+582 VTAPGQTAGGT

-722 MASFTDVTASAYY
+722 MAGFTDVSASAYY

-780 SAVAF
+780 SAAAF

-793 YADAVAWAVVNRV
+793 YADAVAWAVENRV

>member
-1 MKKRIGSLLL
+1 MQGGIVVKKRIGSLLL

-20 PTAAFAAEDVSV
+20 PTAAFAVDDEETAAAPEKFVITSVSDLQTFADAV
-32 WDGTI
+32 NEGDYDGKTDAVVTLDADLDLAGI
-37 ATEFAGGTG
+37 AWTPMGDTSHDFAGTF
-46 TESDPY
+46 
-52 QIADGAQLAYLA
+52 DGQ
-64 QTVNNGEE
+64 G
-72 YKDKYFVLTADID
+72 
-85 LGNQQWTPIG
+85 
-95 NSFASLLFHD
+95 H
-105 TDYRIFAGNVD
+105 
-116 GKGYTIS
+116 TIS
-123 NLSIGT
+123 NLTIGT
-129 ENEPLTSD
+129 ADAPITGELA
-137 VFGLFG
+137 GLFG
-143 AAMGKI
+143 VVEGTVK
-149 SNLNLDN
+149 NLFLDEVSVNAN
-156 VFINGVAKNVS
+156 VGY
-167 RYVIGLSGGLAGSAS
+167 YVGGLVAYAVGP
-182 DSIENCHV
+182 IENCHITKLDMDAV
-190 TNLNMNLATPDNGV
+190 APGV
-204 SAAYWLGGLVGALDS
+204 GGLIGYATS
-219 EHIEGCSVSGKITE
+219 GNSIYGCSVSGEIAV
-233 KSGKGSVGGFIGEL
+233 KSGCQGVGGFIGSM
-247 GKGAKISYSHADVAL
+247 GKNAQITYSGATVS
-262 TVTADYYGGA
+262 VTAPKERSTNA
-272 AVGGFIGKGNGES
+272 GGFIGRGNGERAARAIVKNCYS
-285 DKATVINNCYA
+285 KGAVTGGAYAGGFTGSMAGMDIQNCYA
-296 TGNVTGG
+296 TGNVTDAFVEMT
-303 SYSGGFAGGLWGL
+303 SFAGTNSVAFDLDGVAR
-316 NIENCYA
+316 NCYA
-323 AGNVTQAA
+323 T
-331 ASMASFVGTDASDP
+331 GTA
-345 HYYGSIKNCYT
+345 T
-356 TGEVIGT
+356 AGT
-363 AANTYAFAQQDAT
+363 AAFLSETA
-376 ERSPITNCYFV
+376 RSEVVNCYYV
-387 DTNSKIKNTNETA
+387 DTNTAVATGYEKA
-400 TAKTLDEM
+400 TAKSLDEM
-408 KTEDFATALNNNNP
+408 KAEEFAAMLNNGDTT
-422 ANGWIYKDGQTPL
+422 NGWIYKDGQTPL

-444 AVDAALTKM
+444 AVDAALKKM
-453 PADLTVYTD
+453 PADLTVLYTD

-608 ITVAPAEGYEVGS
+608 ITVTPAEGYEVGS
-621 VTVKDAK
+621 VTVKNAK

-636 KGNGKYTFIMPG
+636 KGNGKYTFTMPG

-655 AFTKTPETSPFD
+655 AFIKTPETSPFD

-722 MASFTDVTASAYY
+722 MAGFTDVSASAYY

-780 SAVAF
+780 SAAAF

-793 YADAVAWAVVNRV
+793 YADAVAWAVANSV

-813 RFAPDNSCTRAQITA
+813 RFAPNNRCTRAQITA

>member
-20 PTAAFAAEDVSV
+20 PTAAFAVDDEETAAAPEKFVITSVSDLQTFADAV
-32 WDGTI
+32 NEGDYDGKTDAVVTLDADLDLAGI
-37 ATEFAGGTG
+37 AWIPMGDTSHDFAGTF
-46 TESDPY
+46 
-52 QIADGAQLAYLA
+52 DGQ
-64 QTVNNGEE
+64 G
-72 YKDKYFVLTADID
+72 
-85 LGNQQWTPIG
+85 
-95 NSFASLLFHD
+95 H
-105 TDYRIFAGNVD
+105 
-116 GKGYTIS
+116 TIS
-123 NLSIGT
+123 NLTIGT
-129 ENEPLTSD
+129 ADAPITGELA
-137 VFGLFG
+137 GLFG
-143 AAMGKI
+143 VVEGTVK
-149 SNLNLDN
+149 NLFLDEVSVNAN
-156 VFINGVAKNVS
+156 VGY
-167 RYVIGLSGGLAGSAS
+167 YVGGLAAYAVGP
-182 DSIENCHV
+182 IENCHITKLDMDAV
-190 TNLNMNLATPDNGV
+190 APGV
-204 SAAYWLGGLVGALDS
+204 GGLIGYATS
-219 EHIEGCSVSGKITE
+219 GNSIYGCSVSGEIAV
-233 KSGKGSVGGFIGEL
+233 KSGCQGVGGFIGSM
-247 GKGAKISYSHADVAL
+247 GKNAQITYSGATVS
-262 TVTADYYGGA
+262 VTAPKERSTNA
-272 AVGGFIGKGNGES
+272 GGFIGRGNGERDARAIVKNCYS
-285 DKATVINNCYA
+285 KGAVTGGAYAGGFTGSMAGMDIQNCYA
-296 TGNVTGG
+296 TGNVTDAFVGIT
-303 SYSGGFAGGLWGL
+303 SFAGTNSVALYLDGVAR
-316 NIENCYA
+316 NCYA
-323 AGNVTQAA
+323 T
-331 ASMASFVGTDASDP
+331 GTA
-345 HYYGSIKNCYT
+345 T
-356 TGEVIGT
+356 AGT
-363 AANTYAFAQQDAT
+363 AAFL
-376 ERSPITNCYFV
+376 
-387 DTNSKIKNTNETA
+387 NETA
-400 TAKTLDEM
+400 TVRSEVVNCYYVDTNTAVATGYEKATAKSLDEM
-408 KTEDFATALNNNNP
+408 KAEEFAAMLNNGDTT
-422 ANGWIYKDGQTPL
+422 NGWIYKDGQTPL

-444 AVDAALTKM
+444 AVDAALKKM
-453 PADLTVYTD
+453 PADLTVLYTD

-608 ITVAPAEGYEVGS
+608 ITVTPAEGYEVGS

-636 KGNGKYTFIMPG
+636 KGNGKYTFTMPG

-655 AFTKTPETSPFD
+655 AFIKTPETSPFD

-722 MASFTDVTASAYY
+722 MAGFTDVSASAYY

-780 SAVAF
+780 SAAAF

-793 YADAVAWAVVNRV
+793 YADAVAWAVANSV

-813 RFAPDNSCTRAQITA
+813 RFAPNNRCTRAQITA

>member
-20 PTAAFAAEDVSV
+20 PTAAFAVDDEETAAAPEKFVITSVSDLQTFADAV
-32 WDGTI
+32 NEGDYDGKTDAVVTLDADLDLAGI
-37 ATEFAGGTG
+37 AWTPMGDTSHDFAGTF
-46 TESDPY
+46 
-52 QIADGAQLAYLA
+52 DGQ
-64 QTVNNGEE
+64 G
-72 YKDKYFVLTADID
+72 
-85 LGNQQWTPIG
+85 
-95 NSFASLLFHD
+95 H
-105 TDYRIFAGNVD
+105 
-116 GKGYTIS
+116 TIS
-123 NLSIGT
+123 NLTIGT
-129 ENEPLTSD
+129 ADAPITGELA
-137 VFGLFG
+137 GLFG
-143 AAMGKI
+143 VVEGTVK
-149 SNLNLDN
+149 NLFLDEVSVNAN
-156 VFINGVAKNVS
+156 VGY
-167 RYVIGLSGGLAGSAS
+167 YVGGLVAYAVGP
-182 DSIENCHV
+182 IENCHITKLDMDAV
-190 TNLNMNLATPDNGV
+190 APGV
-204 SAAYWLGGLVGALDS
+204 GGLIGYATS
-219 EHIEGCSVSGKITE
+219 GNSIYGCSVSGEIAV
-233 KSGKGSVGGFIGEL
+233 KSGCQGVGGFIGSM
-247 GKGAKISYSHADVAL
+247 GKNAQITYSGATVS
-262 TVTADYYGGA
+262 VTAPKERSTNA
-272 AVGGFIGKGNGES
+272 GGFIGRGNGERAARAIVKNCYS
-285 DKATVINNCYA
+285 KGAVTGGAYAGGFTGSMAGMDIQNCYA
-296 TGNVTGG
+296 TGNVTDAFVEMT
-303 SYSGGFAGGLWGL
+303 SFAGTNSVAFDLDGVAR
-316 NIENCYA
+316 NCYA
-323 AGNVTQAA
+323 T
-331 ASMASFVGTDASDP
+331 GTA
-345 HYYGSIKNCYT
+345 T
-356 TGEVIGT
+356 AGT
-363 AANTYAFAQQDAT
+363 AAFLSETA
-376 ERSPITNCYFV
+376 RSEVVNCYYV
-387 DTNSKIKNTNETA
+387 DTNTAVATGYEKA
-400 TAKTLDEM
+400 TAKSLDEM
-408 KTEDFATALNNNNP
+408 KAEEFAAMLNNGDTT
-422 ANGWIYKDGQTPL
+422 NGWIYKDGQTPL

-444 AVDAALTKM
+444 AVDAALKKM
-453 PADLTVYTD
+453 PADLTVLYTD

-608 ITVAPAEGYEVGS
+608 ITVTPAEGYEVGS
-621 VTVKDAK
+621 VTVKNAK

-636 KGNGKYTFIMPG
+636 KGNGKYTFTMPG

-655 AFTKTPETSPFD
+655 AFIKTPETSPFD

-722 MASFTDVTASAYY
+722 MAGFTDVSASAYY

-780 SAVAF
+780 SAAAF

-793 YADAVAWAVVNRV
+793 YADAVAWAVANSV

-813 RFAPDNSCTRAQITA
+813 RFAPNNRCTRAQITA